1 MADNR
6 NFAALDWL
14 IHEIGETLKEARQ
27 ALEAYVENP
36 KDSVRIRFCLTHIH
50 QVHGSLQ
57 MVEFFGAAMLAE
69 EMEKLT
75 QAMIQGS
82 VANAAE
88 AQEVLMRAILQFPVY
103 LDQVKA
109 TRKDNPLVVLPL
121 LNDLRAVRGESLLT
135 DTKLFVPNL
144 APAKKVVGLRS
155 AAAHDN
161 VQFQSVALKLRQ
173 MYQYAAAGYI
183 RSVNSDENLAYLQ
196 KVFNRLHK
204 LTQGT
209 ARHALWDI
217 CLALAEALEIDAL
230 EMSVAIKNLLR
241 QLDKEIK
248 VLAVHGTKALNSY
261 TNDELIKNLL
271 YYVARAGKHAPG
283 FNPNSHLQRIY
294 ETYHLDDALIEG
306 KESGDDGSNILSSP
320 DPEAMRSVVDALKT
334 ELDIIK
340 HALDVCL
347 SGGDAH
353 IILNEALPVVK
364 RISDT
369 MAVLGLGELRKQVL
383 EQGAALEMVANSDS
397 QLSHE
402 QLMSIASKVIEIEDA
417 LDSLAQQQF
426 ANVNNDAP
434 SNEADIT
441 LTRAKESVLRESR
454 NGLEHAK
461 DAIIEYIASQWD
473 RVHLQNVPETL
484 REIRGGLEIMPLPRA
499 ARILGACARYIEEQL
514 LTLEITPQWSSLDTL
529 ADAITS
535 VEYYLE
541 RLSGGSTKEENDLL
555 LTVAEESVATLG
567 YAVAKVSR
575 AEAAA
580 DINAVRL
587 SLPDADIRTTHA
599 AAEADEASLTAA
611 YESALEPETTDEELV
626 QDSFP
631 VAEERAPESDPAL
644 QEPSAQKPVTEY
656 EPPNLLSSNVPSIG
670 NHYPSP
676 ATRIS
681 VSPAMLGAVGV
692 SLTASGRPIVETLA
706 PVADL
711 AIDEDILSTS
721 KTSDADDIAL
731 ENIVVEDVVAEDIAV
746 AETVPAQIEASE
758 ILAEIEQQ
766 DIPVAEVAEEILAG
780 EEVSAEVEEI
790 TAAPVAAADDID
802 EDDDNYIDDE
812 IIEIFVEE
820 AAEVLEAI
828 AEYFPRWAK
837 NFDDDNAL
845 TEFRRA
851 FHTLKGSGRMV
862 GANDVGELAWS
873 IENMLNRVLDK
884 TITPGEPHV
893 AIIEKVRHLFP
904 DMVEAFSNKQAN
916 PHLALSVHYRG
927 LAESLAKGIVP
938 DELSGG
944 AAQAASLDDESDAET
959 ISLDSAFQAETDSDL
974 ESETESDIELET
986 DAEDEE
992 LVLEIDESEHVDDD
1006 EILSLDADD
1015 DVSIA
1020 LEQALETEAQA
1031 EEIELELVDEDVGA
1045 DSIAES
1051 AEHLAASFD
1060 YSAPAE
1066 YLTDEAADDSDAQLW
1081 DIFGA
1086 EALTHLQ
1093 TLQEFISHMEAE
1105 APVYEPPSDSVQRAL
1120 HTLKGSAH
1128 MAEIT
1133 PIAELAAPLEKF
1145 VKELRSYHV
1154 VINDDI
1160 LQLLRDAVSY
1170 TQTGLNQI
1178 EHNEPVEIPRLQQFT
1193 ARVNELR
1200 EIHVAP
1206 LVRQQELDENGKRA
1220 VDPELLS
1227 IFMAEEMNLL
1237 LDADKIIAQWHSAP
1251 TDTRVLKPVLDELRN
1266 LNRGA
1271 HHAYLPL
1278 MANLGEKIEQVYS
1291 DIIAQRLACSDAL
1304 CRDLN
1309 SAHIALLDM
1318 VDSIAAGQN
1327 LMTAPDSIVQA
1338 LDDLIAEAQR
1348 EPAPALEAE
1357 SLSANDDSGD
1367 EAIDIETQ
1375 IFEQLATGEFEAVPA
1390 LEEQVEQDTLAAVPL
1405 IEEVEYAELVA
1416 DEPLDF
1422 AEDDAIV
1429 LGDELLLD
1437 AESEENL
1444 TVDLGELDP
1453 EFAALELDESGDGDA
1468 EEITLSVDHAL
1479 DLGDELLLD
1488 HDEVAEVDEIPV
1500 LSVVETL
1507 DDELVLEDFDVDLT
1521 ELAAEDAEE
1530 ITLDLPED
1538 DEVTASD
1545 TSELEALDAFELV
1558 DEVESEVGDT
1568 EAELILDEETD
1579 IDEQDL
1585 VANEVAAADLI
1596 TEELLTEGQIIED
1609 LVIED
1614 LIIEDL
1620 VIADDA
1626 EQDIELP
1633 EGFDSEAYELAALE
1647 GDAQENADQALDIF
1661 DASEYESIAEH
1672 ADDIED
1678 LVLIDDS
1685 DDLELTEAFDVQSE
1699 EDIAETLVLED
1710 EPESYELLADEEVDA
1725 DDQELTLEA
1734 EIAPVAQVNIPSVI
1748 APVAV
1753 KPAPQPAPAQR
1764 VFNAVDDEDYD
1775 PEIVEIFLEEAHELL
1790 EEMERALHD
1799 WQEDWNNTDCVE
1811 ELKRCLHTFKGGA
1824 RLAGLSNLGDLSH
1837 DFETVLIEMDTD
1849 AELDQNF
1856 FKQLNNYQDQLHS
1869 GVDQV
1874 RAGMNSEAE
1883 EAEAVQDVAPV
1894 SEVDDLDVVE
1904 SADQEIEQEFAPQV
1918 EFHKPSLVV
1927 DNDRLPPSD
1936 PTKKPNVLTFAPKP
1950 KPPSAPLPKIPGAEF
1965 GGSRQSGTGPAQVQH
1980 LAARRAGPQE
1990 VVKVSAELLEEL
2002 VNLAGETSISRSR
2015 MEQQVSDLGGSIEE
2029 MDATIHRLQEQLR
2042 RLDIETEAQVLFRQE
2057 QMMQHEQ
2064 FDPLEMD
2071 RYSQLQQLSRSLIES
2086 ASDLMDLKYTLA
2098 DKTRDTETL
2107 LLQQSRINTDLQE
2120 GLMRS
2125 RMVPFSRL
2133 VPRLRRIVRQ
2143 AATELGKE
2151 VDFELD
2157 NVEGEL
2163 DRTVLERMV
2172 APLEHMLR
2180 NAVDHGIEMP
2190 DDRAAAGKPVEGR
2203 ITLSLGREGGD
2214 VMLRLSDDGRGI
2226 NLQRVREKAIERGLM
2241 AEDAP
2246 LSDQDLMQFI
2256 LHAGFST
2263 ADKVTQISGRGV
2275 GMDVVHSEIKQL
2287 GGAMF
2292 IDSRWGEGTE
2302 FTIRLP
2308 FTVSVNRALMVQIGD
2323 DLYAIPLNT
2332 IEGIVRVSPFELE
2345 HYYQDPD
2352 ARFDYA
2358 GDNYLVRYLGAMLDS
2373 DTSPKLDGQ
2382 SLPLP
2387 VILVRSTEN
2396 TVALQVDR
2404 LLGSREIVVKTLGA
2418 QFSAV
2423 RGVSGATVTGDGSV
2437 VVILDL
2443 HALIREQLAL
2453 GLSHAMLLDPTHVGI
2468 QTEDDQAEKTV
2479 MVVDDS
2485 VTVRKVTSRFLER
2498 EGFRVITAKDGVE
2511 ALQLLQD
2518 HIPDVML
2525 LDIEMPRMDGF
2536 EVAKNI
2542 RTSSRL
2548 RDIPIIMITSRT
2560 GEKHR
2565 DHAFELGVNKYMG
2578 KPYQEDLLLSN
2589 IKELIK

>member
-75 QAMIQGS
+75 QAMIQGA
-82 VANAAE
+82 VANPAE

-144 APAKKVVGLRS
+144 APAKKVSGTRS
-155 AAAHDN
+155 AASHDN
-161 VQFQSVALKLRQ
+161 VQFQSMALKLRQ

-204 LTQGT
+204 LTLGT

-248 VLAVHGTKALNSY
+248 ILAVHGTKALNSY

-283 FNPNSHLQRIY
+283 FNPNSHLQRVY
-294 ETYHLDDALIEG
+294 ETYHLDEALIEG
-306 KESGDDGSNILSSP
+306 KESGEDSSNILSSP
-320 DPEAMRSVVDALKT
+320 DPEAMRSVVEALKT

-347 SGGDAH
+347 SGGDAQSV
-353 IILNEALPVVK
+353 LNEALPVVK

-369 MAVLGLGELRKQVL
+369 MAVLGLGDLRKQVL

-397 QLSHE
+397 LLSHE
-402 QLMSIASKVIEIEDA
+402 QLMSIASKVIEIEDS
-417 LDSLAQQQF
+417 LDGLAQQQF

-473 RVHLQNVPETL
+473 RVHLQNVPDTL

-514 LTLEITPQWSSLDTL
+514 LTQEITPQWSSLDTL

-567 YAVAKVSR
+567 YAVAKTSR
-575 AEAAA
+575 ADVTTA
-580 DINAVRL
+580 DINAARS
-587 SLPDADIRTTHA
+587 SLPDSPIHTTQEAAD
-599 AAEADEASLTAA
+599 ADEASLAAA
-611 YESALEPETTDEELV
+611 YESALQAESNDESVAHDVDVIGEEILAAEPAET
-626 QDSFP
+626 SS
-631 VAEERAPESDPAL
+631 AEAL
-644 QEPSAQKPVTEY
+644 STEPSSVAQY
-656 EPPNLLSSNVPSIG
+656 EPPSLLKSNAPSIG

-676 ATRIS
+676 ETRIS
-681 VSPAMLGAVGV
+681 VSPAMLGSVGV
-692 SLTASGRPIVETLA
+692 SLNSSGRPVKEN
-706 PVADL
+706 
-711 AIDEDILSTS
+711 LSP
-721 KTSDADDIAL
+721 AL
-731 ENIVVEDVVAEDIAV
+731 EAPTVHVEVLQELDASVAEDVVVDAPV
-746 AETVPAQIEASE
+746 AETVPAQIETSE
-758 ILAEIEQQ
+758 ILAEIEQAEHEESQ
-766 DIPVAEVAEEILAG
+766 DEILQVADVIDIA
-780 EEVSAEVEEI
+780 ETPEVEEVVVPQAI
-790 TAAPVAAADDID
+790 APDVLD

-820 AAEVLEAI
+820 AGEVIAAI

-837 NFDDDNAL
+837 NFEDENSL

-884 TITPGEPHV
+884 TIEPGQPHV
-893 AIIEKVRHLFP
+893 AIIEKVRELLP
-904 DMVEAFSNKQAN
+904 SMVEAFSQKLVN
-916 PHLALSVHYRG
+916 PHPALSAHYRG
-927 LAESLAKGIVP
+927 LAESLAKGVVP
-938 DELSGG
+938 DEL
-944 AAQAASLDDESDAET
+944 AASDNYSAVEDIVTEESASDLVTDIDDAEE
-959 ISLDSAFQAETDSDL
+959 INDEEVVL
-974 ESETESDIELET
+974 EDTSIELEQV
-986 DAEDEE
+986 AADEA
-992 LVLEIDESEHVDDD
+992 ID
-1006 EILSLDADD
+1006 
-1015 DVSIA
+1015 
-1020 LEQALETEAQA
+1020 
-1031 EEIELELVDEDVGA
+1031 IEVNIVDEDLA
-1045 DSIAES
+1045 DEYAIAES
-1051 AEHLAASFD
+1051 AEPQTAITKSHYEYSAPED
-1060 YSAPAE
+1060 YSAE
-1066 YLTDEAADDSDAQLW
+1066 EAADDSDAQLW

-1093 TLQEFISHMEAE
+1093 TLQEFIAHMEAE

-1170 TQTGLNQI
+1170 TQTGLTQI
-1178 EHNEPVEIPRLQQFT
+1178 ERGEAVEIPRLHQFT
-1193 ARVNELR
+1193 ARVAELR

-1251 TDTRVLKPVLDELRN
+1251 AETAVLKPVLEELRN

-1278 MANLGEKIEQVYS
+1278 MANLGEKLEQVYTK
-1291 DIIAQRLACSDAL
+1291 IIAQRLACSDSL

-1318 VDSIAAGQN
+1318 VDAIAAGQN
-1327 LMTAPDSIVQA
+1327 LVSAPESILQA
-1338 LDDLIAEAQR
+1338 LNDLIEQDDLVNQEDLTAEAQSDKTP
-1348 EPAPALEAE
+1348 ETEAVDA
-1357 SLSANDDSGD
+1357 ANYD
-1367 EAIDIETQ
+1367 DIETQ
-1375 IFEQLATGEFEAVPA
+1375 IFEQLATTEFEAVA
-1390 LEEQVEQDTLAAVPL
+1390 TIDEQVEQDAQASAPL
-1405 IEEVEYAELVA
+1405 IEEVDYEDLVLDTPESTPELT
-1416 DEPLDF
+1416 
-1422 AEDDAIV
+1422 EDDSV
-1429 LGDELLLD
+1429 VVTDEAQTD
-1437 AESEENL
+1437 TPVVEAD
-1444 TVDLGELDP
+1444 TTDLGELNP
-1453 EFAALELDESGDGDA
+1453 EFAALELDDFNEVDA
-1468 EEITLSVDHAL
+1468 EEITVSVDHVV
-1479 DLGDELLLD
+1479 DLGEEILIDED
-1488 HDEVAEVDEIPV
+1488 VDVDTDAIPM
-1500 LSVVETL
+1500 LSVVEPLT
-1507 DDELVLEDFDVDLT
+1507 DDVAVEEFSVDL
-1521 ELAAEDAEE
+1521 ADIDIDDAEE
-1530 ITLDLPED
+1530 ITLDLPDED
-1538 DEVTASD
+1538 EDADGSD
-1545 TSELEALDAFELV
+1545 VETLEAFALVEEVDDELV
-1558 DEVESEVGDT
+1558 DIEDNLSIEDELEDIVLDVAAETDAVYDIVEQENVDVESSD
-1568 EAELILDEETD
+1568 D
-1579 IDEQDL
+1579 IDGL
-1585 VANEVAAADLI
+1585 VINEN
-1596 TEELLTEGQIIED
+1596 IED
-1609 LVIED
+1609 
-1614 LIIEDL
+1614 
-1620 VIADDA
+1620 
-1626 EQDIELP
+1626 
-1633 EGFDSEAYELAALE
+1633 SE
-1647 GDAQENADQALDIF
+1647 
-1661 DASEYESIAEH
+1661 
-1672 ADDIED
+1672 
-1678 LVLIDDS
+1678 S
-1685 DDLELTEAFDVQSE
+1685 DEIVT
-1699 EDIAETLVLED
+1699 
-1710 EPESYELLADEEVDA
+1710 PVDA
-1725 DDQELTLEA
+1725 DSDV
-1734 EIAPVAQVNIPSVI
+1734 EIAEVI
-1748 APVAV
+1748 ALDSESDVNEIVADEV
-1753 KPAPQPAPAQR
+1753 DEDEVVEVQVVPTPQAVVPKPIQQAAAPQRA
-1764 VFNAVDDEDYD
+1764 FNAVDDEDYD
-1775 PEIVEIFLEEAHELL
+1775 PEIVEIFVEEALELL
-1790 EEMERALHD
+1790 EDMERALHE

-1824 RLAGLSNLGDLSH
+1824 RLAGLSDLGDLSH
-1837 DFETVLIEMDTD
+1837 NFETMLIEMDAD

-1869 GVDQV
+1869 GVDAV
-1874 RAGMNSEAE
+1874 RNGLSSDAQDSADDEDSEASAADYS
-1883 EAEAVQDVAPV
+1883 AEIPTLE
-1894 SEVDDLDVVE
+1894 SVDDE
-1904 SADQEIEQEFAPQV
+1904 SDEYAAPAV
-1918 EFHKPSLVV
+1918 EFNKPSLVV
-1927 DNDRLPPSD
+1927 DNDRVLDSSNLRGPNQ
-1936 PTKKPNVLTFAPKP
+1936 KPNVLTFAPKP
-1950 KPPSAPLPKIPGAEF
+1950 KPASAPLPKIPGAEF

-1980 LAARRAGPQE
+1980 LATRRAGPQE

-2057 QMMQHEQ
+2057 QMAQHEQ

-2190 DDRAAAGKPVEGR
+2190 EARTAAGKPVNGR
-2203 ITLSLGREGGD
+2203 IVLSLGREGGD
-2214 VMLRLSDDGRGI
+2214 VMLRLADDGRGI

-2241 AEDAP
+2241 AADAP

-2358 GDNYLVRYLGAMLDS
+2358 GDNYLVRYLGTMLDS
-2373 DTSPKLDGQ
+2373 DATPKLDGQ

-2404 LLGSREIVVKTLGA
+2404 LLGSREIVVKTLGV
-2418 QFSAV
+2418 QFSSV

-2453 GLSHAMLLDPTHVGI
+2453 GLGHAILLDPSVVSTTPAV
-2468 QTEDDQAEKTV
+2468 EEVEKTI

-2485 VTVRKVTSRFLER
+2485 VTVRKVTGRFLER

-2565 DHAFELGVNKYMG
+2565 EHAFELGVNKYMG

>member
-36 KDSVRIRFCLTHIH
+36 KDTVRIRFCLTHIH

-75 QAMIQGS
+75 QAMIQGA
-82 VANAAE
+82 VANPAE

-121 LNDLRAVRGESLLT
+121 LNDLRTVRGESLLT

-144 APAKKVVGLRS
+144 APAKKVTGARS

-161 VQFQSVALKLRQ
+161 VQFQSMALKLRQ

-248 VLAVHGTKALNSY
+248 ILAVHGTKALNSY

-271 YYVARAGKHAPG
+271 YYVARAGKHVPG
-283 FNPNSHLQRIY
+283 FTPNSHLQRVY
-294 ETYHLDDALIEG
+294 ETYRLNDALIEG
-306 KESGDDGSNILSSP
+306 KESGDESSNILSSP
-320 DPEAMRSVVDALKT
+320 DPEAMRSVVEALKT

-347 SGGDAH
+347 SGGDPQTV
-353 IILNEALPVVK
+353 LNEALPVVK

-369 MAVLGLGELRKQVL
+369 MAVLGLGDLRKQVL
-383 EQGAALEMVANSDS
+383 EQGAALELVANSDS
-397 QLSHE
+397 HLSQE

-473 RVHLQNVPETL
+473 RVHLQNVPDTL

-514 LTLEITPQWSSLDTL
+514 LTQEITPQWSSLDTL

-567 YAVAKVSR
+567 YAVAKISR
-575 AEAAA
+575 ADSAIDVQAARM
-580 DINAVRL
+580 RL
-587 SLPDADIRTTHA
+587 PEPEIHTTHE
-599 AAEADEASLTAA
+599 AAEADEASLAAA
-611 YESALEPETTDEELV
+611 YESALQAEVEIDATDSNELTDATA
-626 QDSFP
+626 QQLEDIYSSNE
-631 VAEERAPESDPAL
+631 VATADAVSESAP
-644 QEPSAQKPVTEY
+644 QEVTEL
-656 EPPNLLSSNVPSIG
+656 EPPSLFKNNAPSIG

-676 ATRIS
+676 STRIS
-681 VSPAMLGAVGV
+681 PAIMGGSIGVTLNSSPIDN
-692 SLTASGRPIVETLA
+692 ASKKSA
-706 PVADL
+706 A
-711 AIDEDILSTS
+711 
-721 KTSDADDIAL
+721 SDVISA
-731 ENIVVEDVVAEDIAV
+731 VEDAGKDIEETIVSEAVVAEEQAALLDEYSHYDEDVAPPIVSDVETIA
-746 AETVPAQIEASE
+746 ENP
-758 ILAEIEQQ
+758 AEIK
-766 DIPVAEVAEEILAG
+766 P
-780 EEVSAEVEEI
+780 
-790 TAAPVAAADDID
+790 AAHVDD
-802 EDDDNYIDDE
+802 DDDNYIDEE

-820 AAEVLEAI
+820 AGEVLQSI
-828 AEYFPRWAK
+828 GEYFPRWA
-837 NFDDDNAL
+837 NDFEDENSL

-862 GANDVGELAWS
+862 GANDLGELAWS
-873 IENMLNRVLDK
+873 IENMLNRVLDNS
-884 TITPGEPHV
+884 IEPGQPHV
-893 AIIEKVRHLFP
+893 AIIEKARAILP
-904 DMVEAFSNKQAN
+904 DMVAAFSKKLPT
-916 PHLALSVHYRG
+916 PHLELSIHYRG
-927 LAESLAKGIVP
+927 LAESLAKGVVP
-938 DELSGG
+938 DELSLSENSVV
-944 AAQAASLDDESDAET
+944 AQAKEFVTDIEDEAIQTADDEYINEDDIPSLDVV
-959 ISLDSAFQAETDSDL
+959 
-974 ESETESDIELET
+974 
-986 DAEDEE
+986 DEE
-992 LVLEIDESEHVDDD
+992 SF
-1006 EILSLDADD
+1006 
-1015 DVSIA
+1015 
-1020 LEQALETEAQA
+1020 
-1031 EEIELELVDEDVGA
+1031 
-1045 DSIAES
+1045 IAES
-1051 AEHLAASFD
+1051 VDHENDEPQELIAEAVEVKESE
-1060 YSAPAE
+1060 S
-1066 YLTDEAADDSDAQLW
+1066 DSDISVETEQLESSDANSYASDESAEDSEAQLW

-1093 TLQEFISHMEAE
+1093 TLKDFIAHMEAE
-1105 APVYEPPSDSVQRAL
+1105 APVYEPPSDNIQRAL

-1133 PIAELAAPLEKF
+1133 PIAELAAPLEKL

-1154 VINDDI
+1154 VINEDI

-1170 TQTGLNQI
+1170 TQTGLSQI
-1178 EHNEPVEIPRLQQFT
+1178 ERGEPVEIPRLHQFT
-1193 ARVNELR
+1193 ARVHELR

-1206 LVRQQELDENGKRA
+1206 LVRQQELDENGKRP

-1237 LDADKIIAQWHSAP
+1237 LNADKIIEQWQAAP
-1251 TDTRVLKPVLDELRN
+1251 DNLAVLRPVLDELRN

-1278 MANLGEKIEQVYS
+1278 MANLGEKLEQVYTH
-1291 DIIAQRLACSDAL
+1291 IIAKRLVFSDSL

-1309 SAHIALLDM
+1309 SAHLALLDM
-1318 VDSIAAGQN
+1318 VDAIAAGQN
-1327 LMTAPDSIVQA
+1327 LANAPESILDA
-1338 LDDLIAEAQR
+1338 LDDLIAAANAKPEVDIEAQIFN
-1348 EPAPALEAE
+1348 ELETADFEATAKLESHAEENSHE
-1357 SLSANDDSGD
+1357 SL
-1367 EAIDIETQ
+1367 
-1375 IFEQLATGEFEAVPA
+1375 
-1390 LEEQVEQDTLAAVPL
+1390 PL
-1405 IEEVEYAELVA
+1405 IEGVDYEETEA
-1416 DEPLDF
+1416 PLL
-1422 AEDDAIV
+1422 AEDDLV
-1429 LGDELLLD
+1429 LD
-1437 AESEENL
+1437 ADI
-1444 TVDLGELDP
+1444 DLDLDV
-1453 EFAALELDESGDGDA
+1453 AQ
-1468 EEITLSVDHAL
+1468 EEITLSADDSL
-1479 DLGDELLLD
+1479 DLGDELTLD
-1488 HDEVAEVDEIPV
+1488 IDDEDIPV
-1500 LSVVETL
+1500 LSVVETA
-1507 DDELVLEDFDVDLT
+1507 DDDLVEIESSDEDG
-1521 ELAAEDAEE
+1521 EE
-1530 ITLDLPED
+1530 ITLELPDED
-1538 DEVTASD
+1538 ADFDAADEEFNNEILSLDASD
-1545 TSELEALDAFELV
+1545 ILEDEIEDEALIEDAIEESLENETAEVVEASAGEPIADLEEELHETAVEELSSYDIAFELV
-1558 DEVESEVGDT
+1558 DDTAENFEETTSLT
-1568 EAELILDEETD
+1568 EAEIVEEA
-1579 IDEQDL
+1579 IGFK
-1585 VANEVAAADLI
+1585 VAPEYDNE
-1596 TEELLTEGQIIED
+1596 IIED
-1609 LVIED
+1609 EDFENIED
-1614 LIIEDL
+1614 EID
-1620 VIADDA
+1620 
-1626 EQDIELP
+1626 
-1633 EGFDSEAYELAALE
+1633 FDFNGE
-1647 GDAQENADQALDIF
+1647 ENSA
-1661 DASEYESIAEH
+1661 
-1672 ADDIED
+1672 DIED
-1678 LVLIDDS
+1678 ELI
-1685 DDLELTEAFDVQSE
+1685 SE
-1699 EDIAETLVLED
+1699 ELADDDNSIELED
-1710 EPESYELLADEEVDA
+1710 DTDTINSYEQDEELISA
-1725 DDQELTLEA
+1725 
-1734 EIAPVAQVNIPSVI
+1734 PSV
-1748 APVAV
+1748 
-1753 KPAPQPAPAQR
+1753 APQPQAIISQPVQQKIQQPVRQTEPQR
-1764 VFNAVDDEDYD
+1764 PTFNAMDDEDYD
-1775 PEIVEIFLEEAHELL
+1775 PEIVEIFIEEALELL
-1790 EEMERALHD
+1790 EDMERALHE
-1799 WQEDWNNTDCVE
+1799 WQEDWTNTDSVE

-1824 RLAGLSNLGDLSH
+1824 RLAGLSDLGDLSH
-1837 DFETVLIEMDTD
+1837 DYETMLIEMDAD

-1856 FKQLNNYQDQLHS
+1856 FKQLNTYQDQLHS

-1874 RAGMNSEAE
+1874 RSGMGSESQV
-1883 EAEAVQDVAPV
+1883 AEAPAQELEPVENDVEQTFEPESVAPIN
-1894 SEVDDLDVVE
+1894 EYE
-1904 SADQEIEQEFAPQV
+1904 PAPGF
-1918 EFHKPSLVV
+1918 EYNRPSLVV
-1927 DNDRLPPSD
+1927 DNDRPAAHQ
-1936 PTKKPNVLTFAPKP
+1936 KPNVLTFAPKP
-1950 KPPSAPLPKIPGAEF
+1950 KPPAAPLPKIPGAEF
-1965 GGSRQSGTGPAQVQH
+1965 GGSRQGNAGPAQVQH

-2002 VNLAGETSISRSR
+2002 VNLAGETSISRGR

-2180 NAVDHGIEMP
+2180 NAVDHGIELP
-2190 DDRAAAGKPVEGR
+2190 ADRTAAGKPAEGR
-2203 ITLSLGREGGD
+2203 IVLSLGREGGD
-2214 VMLRLSDDGRGI
+2214 VMLRLADDGRGI

-2241 AEDAP
+2241 AADAP

-2292 IDSRWGEGTE
+2292 IDSRWGEGTQ

-2373 DTSPKLDGQ
+2373 DATPKLDGQ

-2418 QFSAV
+2418 QFSSV

-2453 GLSHAMLLDPTHVGI
+2453 GLNRAILLDPAQLHMGL
-2468 QTEDDQAEKTV
+2468 EEDQAEKTI

-2485 VTVRKVTSRFLER
+2485 VTVRKVTGRFLER

-2518 HIPDVML
+2518 HVPDVML

-2565 DHAFELGVNKYMG
+2565 EHAFELGVNKYMG

-2589 IKELIK
+2589 IKELIKSKS

>member
-36 KDSVRIRFCLTHIH
+36 KDAVRIRFCLTHIH

-75 QAMIQGS
+75 QAMIHGS

-144 APAKKVVGLRS
+144 APAKKVSGTRS

-161 VQFQSVALKLRQ
+161 VQFQAMALKLRQ

-248 VLAVHGTKALNSY
+248 ILAVHGTKALNSY

-283 FNPNSHLQRIY
+283 FTPNSHLQRIY
-294 ETYHLDDALIEG
+294 ENYHLDEALIEG
-306 KESGDDGSNILSSP
+306 RESGDDSSSMLSTP
-320 DPEAMRSVVDALKT
+320 DPEAMRSVVEALKT

-347 SGGDAH
+347 SGGDSQAV
-353 IILNEALPVVK
+353 LNEALPVVK
-364 RISDT
+364 RIADT

-383 EQGAALEMVANSDS
+383 EQGAALEMVANSGSNLS
-397 QLSHE
+397 QD

-417 LDSLAQQQF
+417 LDGLAQQQT

-434 SNEADIT
+434 SSEADIT

-514 LTLEITPQWSSLDTL
+514 LTQEITPQWSSLDTL

-555 LTVAEESVATLG
+555 LTVAEESVAALG

-575 AEAAA
+575 TDITPADVNAA
-580 DINAVRL
+580 R
-587 SLPDADIRTTHA
+587 STLPDVGIHTTQE
-599 AAEADEASLTAA
+599 AAEADEASLAAA
-611 YESALEPETTDEELV
+611 YAALTSETITDGELPVESESEHE
-626 QDSFP
+626 QD
-631 VAEERAPESDPAL
+631 
-644 QEPSAQKPVTEY
+644 AQH
-656 EPPNLLSSNVPSIG
+656 EPPSLLRSNAPSIG

-676 ATRIS
+676 ATTIS
-681 VSPAMLGAVGV
+681 VS
-692 SLTASGRPIVETLA
+692 SGFIGHVDIAFNSATKATPLVETHAYA
-706 PVADL
+706 PDLNSVLDVDASSDNDITLPDDVQIFAAETSVPTVATVEVPEAVVAD
-711 AIDEDILSTS
+711 
-721 KTSDADDIAL
+721 
-731 ENIVVEDVVAEDIAV
+731 N
-746 AETVPAQIEASE
+746 
-758 ILAEIEQQ
+758 
-766 DIPVAEVAEEILAG
+766 
-780 EEVSAEVEEI
+780 
-790 TAAPVAAADDID
+790 
-802 EDDDNYIDDE
+802 EDDEENYIDDE

-820 AAEVLEAI
+820 AGEVLETI
-828 AEYFPRWAK
+828 AQYFPRWAK
-837 NFDDDNAL
+837 NFDDENSL

-862 GANDVGELAWS
+862 GANEIGELAWS
-873 IENMLNRVLDK
+873 IENMLNRVIDD
-884 TITPGEPHV
+884 TIKAGDPHI
-893 AIIEKVRHLFP
+893 AIIEKVRTILP
-904 DMVEAFSNKQAN
+904 SMVAAFSQKLPN
-916 PHLALSVHYRG
+916 PNPELSEYYRT
-927 LAESLAKGIVP
+927 LAESLTKGVVP
-938 DELSGG
+938 DQLAAGAVNIAADVIQDVAEGGSHDIASIDEQEEIHYDEILALDADEDSG
-944 AAQAASLDDESDAET
+944 
-959 ISLDSAFQAETDSDL
+959 
-974 ESETESDIELET
+974 SEEVEPTIELEPVSSAPLI
-986 DAEDEE
+986 DAASTADNENSSSAVALHEAEVSND
-992 LVLEIDESEHVDDD
+992 
-1006 EILSLDADD
+1006 LSLD
-1015 DVSIA
+1015 
-1020 LEQALETEAQA
+1020 L
-1031 EEIELELVDEDVGA
+1031 DEVV
-1045 DSIAES
+1045 
-1051 AEHLAASFD
+1051 
-1060 YSAPAE
+1060 
-1066 YLTDEAADDSDAQLW
+1066 DDSDAQLW

-1093 TLQEFISHMEAE
+1093 TLQEFIAHMEAE
-1105 APVYEPPSDSVQRAL
+1105 APCYETPSDNVQRAL

-1170 TQTGLNQI
+1170 TETGLVQI
-1178 EHNEPVEIPRLQQFT
+1178 ERGEIVEISRLHQFT
-1193 ARVNELR
+1193 ARVHELR
-1200 EIHVAP
+1200 EMHVAP
-1206 LVRQQELDENGKRA
+1206 LARQQELDENGKRP

-1237 LDADKIIAQWHSAP
+1237 LDADKIIAQWQSAP
-1251 TDTRVLKPVLDELRN
+1251 LDVALLQPVLGELRN

-1271 HHAYLPL
+1271 HHAYLPV
-1278 MANLGEKIEQVYS
+1278 MANLGEKLEQVYCA
-1291 DIIAQRLACSDAL
+1291 IIAQHLACSDSL
-1304 CRDLN
+1304 CRDIN

-1318 VDSIAAGQN
+1318 VDAIAAGQN
-1327 LMTAPDSIVQA
+1327 LMNAPESILQA
-1338 LDDLIAEAQR
+1338 LNDLIAEAQVYSAADIT
-1348 EPAPALEAE
+1348 PPININAPKDA
-1357 SLSANDDSGD
+1357 D
-1367 EAIDIETQ
+1367 EAIDTSIV
-1375 IFEQLATGEFEAVPA
+1375 EQLATAEFEPHAELDEH
-1390 LEEQVEQDTLAAVPL
+1390 LELNSLTAEPL
-1405 IEEVEYAELVA
+1405 IEEVNYEEIVVHEQTSMLELAEEDAMQAADSALADTLLVERIAA
-1416 DEPLDF
+1416 DV
-1422 AEDDAIV
+1422 AEEGH
-1429 LGDELLLD
+1429 LY
-1437 AESEENL
+1437 
-1444 TVDLGELDP
+1444 T
-1453 EFAALELDESGDGDA
+1453 ALELDESSEADGEEIIVSEHNLVELGDELTLDTDIEIIPSLPVSELLEDETHKAFALDIDDA
-1468 EEITLSVDHAL
+1468 EEITLALPDDTESFDMSEPIKLDDVVELKETALFEDAFEIENAVELEEDVEFTADESAVEVSVDEPLEHSHADIVEANDSIVDDFL
-1479 DLGDELLLD
+1479 VDDVSDEPADAELEFERELAD
-1488 HDEVAEVDEIPV
+1488 IEEVDEV
-1500 LSVVETL
+1500 
-1507 DDELVLEDFDVDLT
+1507 DEEEF
-1521 ELAAEDAEE
+1521 AAESAVDMVFAEE
-1530 ITLDLPED
+1530 QL
-1538 DEVTASD
+1538 
-1545 TSELEALDAFELV
+1545 F
-1558 DEVESEVGDT
+1558 
-1568 EAELILDEETD
+1568 
-1579 IDEQDL
+1579 
-1585 VANEVAAADLI
+1585 VA
-1596 TEELLTEGQIIED
+1596 
-1609 LVIED
+1609 
-1614 LIIEDL
+1614 
-1620 VIADDA
+1620 
-1626 EQDIELP
+1626 P
-1633 EGFDSEAYELAALE
+1633 
-1647 GDAQENADQALDIF
+1647 
-1661 DASEYESIAEH
+1661 
-1672 ADDIED
+1672 
-1678 LVLIDDS
+1678 
-1685 DDLELTEAFDVQSE
+1685 
-1699 EDIAETLVLED
+1699 
-1710 EPESYELLADEEVDA
+1710 
-1725 DDQELTLEA
+1725 
-1734 EIAPVAQVNIPSVI
+1734 
-1748 APVAV
+1748 
-1753 KPAPQPAPAQR
+1753 PAPQAVIQKSAPVFQPPAAPKR
-1764 VFNAVDDEDYD
+1764 PVFNAEDDEDYD
-1775 PEIVEIFLEEAHELL
+1775 PEIIEIFVEEANELL
-1790 EEMERALHD
+1790 EDMERALHD

-1824 RLAGLSNLGDLSH
+1824 RLAGLTELGDLSH
-1837 DFETVLIEMDTD
+1837 NYETMLIEMDTD

-1856 FKQLNNYQDQLHS
+1856 FKQLNSFQDQLHRDV
-1869 GVDQV
+1869 GL
-1874 RAGMNSEAE
+1874 
-1883 EAEAVQDVAPV
+1883 VQAKLNGEM
-1894 SEVDDLDVVE
+1894 SA
-1904 SADQEIEQEFAPQV
+1904 ADQPEEEVEEPANEFEYLVADVPVIEADDSAIDEQASAASV
-1918 EFHKPSLVV
+1918 EYSKPSLVV
-1927 DNDRLPPSD
+1927 DNDRPAGSAGQ
-1936 PTKKPNVLTFAPKP
+1936 KPNVLTFAPKP
-1950 KPPSAPLPKIPGAEF
+1950 KPPAAPLPKIPGAEF
-1965 GGSRQSGTGPAQVQH
+1965 GGTRHGTSGPSQVQH

-2002 VNLAGETSISRSR
+2002 VNLAGETSISRGR

-2190 DDRAAAGKPVEGR
+2190 DDRAAASKPATGR
-2203 ITLSLGREGGD
+2203 IILSLGREGGD
-2214 VMLRLSDDGRGI
+2214 VILRLADDGRGI

-2345 HYYQDPD
+2345 HYYQDLD

-2358 GDNYLVRYLGAMLDS
+2358 GDNYLVRYLGTMLDS
-2373 DTSPKLDGQ
+2373 DATPKLDGQ

-2418 QFSAV
+2418 QFGSV

-2453 GLSHAMLLDPTHVGI
+2453 GLSHAILLDPTQVGALKE
-2468 QTEDDQAEKTV
+2468 EDLVEKTV

-2485 VTVRKVTSRFLER
+2485 VTVRKVTGRFLER

-2578 KPYQEDLLLSN
+2578 KPYQEDLLLAN
-2589 IKELIK
+2589 IQELIKKR

>member
-36 KDSVRIRFCLTHIH
+36 KDVVRIRFCLTHIH

-75 QAMIQGS
+75 QAMIQGA
-82 VANAAE
+82 VVNPAE
-88 AQEVLMRAILQFPVY
+88 AQEVLMRSILQFPVY

-144 APAKKVVGLRS
+144 APAKKVTGTRS
-155 AAAHDN
+155 AAAQDN
-161 VQFQSVALKLRQ
+161 VQFQAMALKLRQ

-183 RSVNSDENLAYLQ
+183 RNVNSDENLAYLQ
-196 KVFNRLHK
+196 KVFSRLHK

-209 ARHALWDI
+209 ARNALWDI
-217 CLALAEALEIDAL
+217 CLALAEALEMDAL
-230 EMSVAIKNLLR
+230 EISVAIKNLLR

-248 VLAVHGTKALNSY
+248 ILAVHGTKALNSY

-283 FNPNSHLQRIY
+283 FNPNSHLQRVY
-294 ETYHLDDALIEG
+294 QTYHLDDALIEG
-306 KESGDDGSNILSSP
+306 KESGEDATSILSSP
-320 DPEAMRSVVDALKT
+320 DPDAMRSVVDALKT
-334 ELDIIK
+334 ELDVIK
-340 HALDVCL
+340 NALDLCL
-347 SGGDAH
+347 AGGDTQST
-353 IILNEALPVVK
+353 LNDALPVVK
-364 RISDT
+364 RIGDT
-369 MAVLGLGELRKQVL
+369 MAVLGLGDLRKQIL
-383 EQGAALEMVANSDS
+383 EQGAALEMVANSGS
-397 QLSHE
+397 QLSQD
-402 QLMSIASKVIEIEDA
+402 QLMSIAGKVIEVEDA
-417 LDSLAQQQF
+417 LDNLAQQQSTGSEDTP
-426 ANVNNDAP
+426 A
-434 SNEADIT
+434 SEADIT
-441 LTRAKESVLRESR
+441 LSRAKESVLREAR

-473 RVHLQNVPETL
+473 RVHLQNVPDTL

-514 LTLEITPQWSSLDTL
+514 LSQEITPQWSSLDTL

-541 RLSGGSTKEENDLL
+541 RLGGGSSEENDLL
-555 LTVAEESVATLG
+555 LTVAEESVASLG

-575 AEAAA
+575 T
-580 DINAVRL
+580 DSS
-587 SLPDADIRTTHA
+587 SLDMDTLRSILPATNIHTTPE
-599 AAEADEASLTAA
+599 AAEADEASLAAA
-611 YESALEPETTDEELV
+611 YAAIQDPTNEVATDASLVTDTLEQT
-626 QDSFP
+626 P
-631 VAEERAPESDPAL
+631 VAEDEFAQASETSSDAETAS
-644 QEPSAQKPVTEY
+644 QTIEAH
-656 EPPNLLSSNVPSIG
+656 EPPSLLKSGAPSIG
-670 NHYPSP
+670 NRYSSP
-676 ATRIS
+676 ETTIS
-681 VSPAMLGAVGV
+681 VSPSFLGKVEVA
-692 SLTASGRPIVETLA
+692 LNTASAVEINE
-706 PVADL
+706 PQEIVADL
-711 AIDEDILSTS
+711 DFVSAADASSEKAVEEPQQEWVDSS
-721 KTSDADDIAL
+721 VSAENVSDT
-731 ENIVVEDVVAEDIAV
+731 VAEDTTESIEESSETT
-746 AETVPAQIEASE
+746 AE
-758 ILAEIEQQ
+758 
-766 DIPVAEVAEEILAG
+766 D
-780 EEVSAEVEEI
+780 
-790 TAAPVAAADDID
+790 
-802 EDDDNYIDDE
+802 DDDNYIDDE

-820 AAEVLEAI
+820 AGEVLEAI

-837 NFDDDNAL
+837 NFEDENSL

-862 GANDVGELAWS
+862 GANEVGELSWS
-873 IENMLNRVLDK
+873 IENMLNRVIDK
-884 TITPGEPHV
+884 TIEAGEPHV
-893 AIIEKVRHLFP
+893 SIIEKVRAILP
-904 DMVEAFSNKQAN
+904 AMVEAFSQKLPN
-916 PHLALSVHYRG
+916 PHPQLSEHYRG

-938 DELSGG
+938 DEL
-944 AAQAASLDDESDAET
+944 ASDAQPLQ
-959 ISLDSAFQAETDSDL
+959 I
-974 ESETESDIELET
+974 ESTAT
-986 DAEDEE
+986 
-992 LVLEIDESEHVDDD
+992 VDDQPAAMA
-1006 EILSLDADD
+1006 ADF
-1015 DVSIA
+1015 A
-1020 LEQALETEAQA
+1020 APAAEFA
-1031 EEIELELVDEDVGA
+1031 EEITEAPDVAEQSLDQQFTSEPSKQQSVELATD
-1045 DSIAES
+1045 
-1051 AEHLAASFD
+1051 
-1060 YSAPAE
+1060 
-1066 YLTDEAADDSDAQLW
+1066 YLTEDGSDDQDAQLW

-1086 EALTHLQ
+1086 EAVTHLQ
-1093 TLQEFISHMEAE
+1093 TLREFITRMEEE
-1105 APVYEPPSDSVQRAL
+1105 APCYEPPSDSIQRAL

-1160 LQLLRDAVSY
+1160 LQLLRDAVTY
-1170 TQTGLNQI
+1170 TETGLGQI
-1178 EHNEPVEIPRLQQFT
+1178 EHGETVDIPRLHQFT
-1193 ARVNELR
+1193 ARVAELR

-1206 LVRQQELDENGKRA
+1206 LVRQQELDENGKRP

-1237 LDADKIIAQWHSAP
+1237 LDADKIIAQWQSAP
-1251 TDTRVLKPVLDELRN
+1251 DDVWVLQPVLDELRN

-1271 HHAYLPL
+1271 HHAYLPA
-1278 MANLGEKIEQVYS
+1278 MANLGEKLAQVYTH
-1291 DIIAQRLACSDAL
+1291 IINKQLSCSEPL
-1304 CRDLN
+1304 CRDIN

-1318 VDSIAAGQN
+1318 VDAIAAGQN
-1327 LMTAPDSIVQA
+1327 LANAPDSILLS
-1338 LDDLIAEAQR
+1338 LDDLIAEAQANSDELSYSAVESHPEEQVYPEEQAYPESEIE
-1348 EPAPALEAE
+1348 EPVH
-1357 SLSANDDSGD
+1357 
-1367 EAIDIETQ
+1367 
-1375 IFEQLATGEFEAVPA
+1375 EQLATADFNSIAS
-1390 LEEQVEQDTLAAVPL
+1390 LDEQVEVDAEPALPL
-1405 IEEVEYAELVA
+1405 IEEVEYEEPTSDDQVATLELAEDEAIDAADNALADTIVVERITADVA
-1416 DEPLDF
+1416 DDIHLDLSDTVSIDVEEVPLSDNETI
-1422 AEDDAIV
+1422 AALPSVDV
-1429 LGDELLLD
+1429 
-1437 AESEENL
+1437 SEEQQFDSL
-1444 TVDLGELDP
+1444 SVDD
-1453 EFAALELDESGDGDA
+1453 FQ
-1468 EEITLSVDHAL
+1468 EEITLELPEVSTLDVDDAVEFVADESSGEMSL
-1479 DLGDELLLD
+1479 EEPVVVEELILSEELLNHED
-1488 HDEVAEVDEIPV
+1488 YA
-1500 LSVVETL
+1500 
-1507 DDELVLEDFDVDLT
+1507 VLEDNADEDETFEYDSALDKLT
-1521 ELAAEDAEE
+1521 EEDALEE
-1530 ITLDLPED
+1530 S
-1538 DEVTASD
+1538 A
-1545 TSELEALDAFELV
+1545 
-1558 DEVESEVGDT
+1558 
-1568 EAELILDEETD
+1568 
-1579 IDEQDL
+1579 Q
-1585 VANEVAAADLI
+1585 
-1596 TEELLTEGQIIED
+1596 
-1609 LVIED
+1609 
-1614 LIIEDL
+1614 
-1620 VIADDA
+1620 ADD
-1626 EQDIELP
+1626 
-1633 EGFDSEAYELAALE
+1633 
-1647 GDAQENADQALDIF
+1647 
-1661 DASEYESIAEH
+1661 
-1672 ADDIED
+1672 
-1678 LVLIDDS
+1678 V
-1685 DDLELTEAFDVQSE
+1685 
-1699 EDIAETLVLED
+1699 
-1710 EPESYELLADEEVDA
+1710 EEV
-1725 DDQELTLEA
+1725 QL
-1734 EIAPVAQVNIPSVI
+1734 EIAAPTP
-1748 APVAV
+1748 APVSHAPAPNAA
-1753 KPAPQPAPAQR
+1753 PAPQAPRTAISS
-1764 VFNAVDDEDYD
+1764 FENDEDFD
-1775 PEIVEIFLEEAHELL
+1775 PEIIEIFVEEATELL
-1790 EEMERALHD
+1790 EDIERALHD

-1824 RLAGLSNLGDLSH
+1824 RLAGLTELGDLSH
-1837 DFETVLIEMDTD
+1837 DFETMLIEMDAD

-1856 FKQLNNYQDQLHS
+1856 FRKLNNYQDQLHS
-1869 GVDQV
+1869 GVNTVLAHLSGEMPED
-1874 RAGMNSEAE
+1874 AAE
-1883 EAEAVQDVAPV
+1883 EYVEAIVEPEDVTDHVSDEAAFEPVAEANTEAQPR
-1894 SEVDDLDVVE
+1894 
-1904 SADQEIEQEFAPQV
+1904 IEYTR
-1918 EFHKPSLVV
+1918 PSLVV
-1927 DNDRLPPSD
+1927 DNDRPLSGVGLE
-1936 PTKKPNVLTFAPKP
+1936 KPNVLTFAPKP
-1950 KPPSAPLPKIPGAEF
+1950 KPPAAPLPKIPGAEF
-1965 GGSRQSGTGPAQVQH
+1965 GGARQGVSGPAQVQH

-2002 VNLAGETSISRSR
+2002 VNLAGETSISRGR
-2015 MEQQVSDLGGSIEE
+2015 MEQQVSDLGLSIEE

-2057 QMMQHEQ
+2057 QMAQHEG

-2071 RYSQLQQLSRSLIES
+2071 RYSHLQQLSRSLIES

-2190 DDRAAAGKPVEGR
+2190 QDRIAAGKPEMGR
-2203 ITLSLGREGGD
+2203 IVLSLSREGGD
-2214 VMLRLSDDGRGI
+2214 VMLRLADDGRGI

-2241 AEDAP
+2241 AADAP

-2323 DLYAIPLNT
+2323 DLYAVPLNT

-2358 GDNYLVRYLGAMLDS
+2358 GENYLVRYLGAMLDS
-2373 DTSPKLDGQ
+2373 DSTPKLDGQ

-2418 QFSAV
+2418 QFASV

-2453 GLSHAMLLDPTHVGI
+2453 GLGHAILLDPTAVSASAPVV
-2468 QTEDDQAEKTV
+2468 EEAEKTI

-2485 VTVRKVTSRFLER
+2485 VTVRKVTGRFLER

-2548 RDIPIIMITSRT
+2548 RHIPIIMITSRT

-2565 DHAFELGVNKYMG
+2565 EHAFELGVNKYMG
-2578 KPYQEDLLLSN
+2578 KPYQEDLLLTN
-2589 IKELIK
+2589 INELIK

>member
-36 KDSVRIRFCLTHIH
+36 KDTVRIRFCLTHIH

-75 QAMIQGS
+75 QAMIQNS
-82 VANAAE
+82 VGNVAE

-144 APAKKVVGLRS
+144 APAKKVTGIRS

-161 VQFQSVALKLRQ
+161 VQFQSMALKLRQ

-196 KVFNRLHK
+196 KAFNRLHK

-271 YYVARAGKHAPG
+271 YYVARAGKHAPVLK
-283 FNPNSHLQRIY
+283 PDSHLQRVY
-294 ETYHLDDALIEG
+294 ETYNLHEALIEG
-306 KESGDDGSNILSSP
+306 KESGDDSSNILSSP
-320 DPEAMRSVVDALKT
+320 DPDAMRSVVEALKT

-340 HALDVCL
+340 HALDICL
-347 SGGDAH
+347 SGGDAQTV
-353 IILNEALPVVK
+353 LSDALPVVK

-383 EQGAALEMVANSDS
+383 EQGAALELVANSDS
-397 QLSHE
+397 QLSQE
-402 QLMSIASKVIEIEDA
+402 QLMSIASKVIEIEDS
-417 LDSLAQQQF
+417 LDGLAQQQY
-426 ANVNNDAP
+426 ANASNDSP
-434 SNEADIT
+434 SNEGDIT

-473 RVHLQNVPETL
+473 RIHLQNVPDTL

-514 LTLEITPQWSSLDTL
+514 LIKEFTPQWSSLDTL

-555 LTVAEESVATLG
+555 LTVAEESVAALG
-567 YAVAKVSR
+567 YAVAKVTR
-575 AEAAA
+575 AEATAA
-580 DINAVRL
+580 EINAARL
-587 SLPDADIRTTHA
+587 SLAEPDIHTTLQ
-599 AAEADEASLTAA
+599 AAETDEASLTAA
-611 YESALEPETTDEELV
+611 YESVLNSEAELNENHANVSETD
-626 QDSFP
+626 
-631 VAEERAPESDPAL
+631 AEKYA
-644 QEPSAQKPVTEY
+644 
-656 EPPNLLSSNVPSIG
+656 PNLLKNTAPSIG
-670 NHYPSP
+670 NLYPEP
-676 ATRIS
+676 ETHIS
-681 VSPAMLGAVGV
+681 VSSDVLGA
-692 SLTASGRPIVETLA
+692 SAIFLNTMSEALAADSAASFIKDNDAPTDVHEEENISETLVYLEQEA
-706 PVADL
+706 LLDSDSQTGFATADAESVHETSSASVASS
-711 AIDEDILSTS
+711 A
-721 KTSDADDIAL
+721 A
-731 ENIVVEDVVAEDIAV
+731 VED
-746 AETVPAQIEASE
+746 
-758 ILAEIEQQ
+758 
-766 DIPVAEVAEEILAG
+766 
-780 EEVSAEVEEI
+780 
-790 TAAPVAAADDID
+790 DD
-802 EDDDNYIDDE
+802 EDNYIDDE

-820 AAEVLEAI
+820 AGEVLEAI

-837 NFDDDNAL
+837 NFEDGESL

-873 IENMLNRVLDK
+873 IENMLNRVLDE
-884 TITPGEPHV
+884 TIKPGEPHV
-893 AIIEKVRHLFP
+893 LIIEKVRTILP
-904 DMVEAFSNKQAN
+904 DMVDAFSKKLAN
-916 PHLALSVHYRG
+916 PHPELSVHYRDLAQALAAGEIPAELASGLSSG
-927 LAESLAKGIVP
+927 LAANTADVSEENIDGIDEVVDLDQEDINDEETLASDVENYIDTQANKPSIELG
-938 DELSGG
+938 DELEEFAINAGFSVADYGY
-944 AAQAASLDDESDAET
+944 
-959 ISLDSAFQAETDSDL
+959 
-974 ESETESDIELET
+974 SETP
-986 DAEDEE
+986 AEIFAQENSAVSSSNEE
-992 LVLEIDESEHVDDD
+992 L
-1006 EILSLDADD
+1006 
-1015 DVSIA
+1015 
-1020 LEQALETEAQA
+1020 T
-1031 EEIELELVDEDVGA
+1031 
-1045 DSIAES
+1045 
-1051 AEHLAASFD
+1051 
-1060 YSAPAE
+1060 
-1066 YLTDEAADDSDAQLW
+1066 DDSDAQLR
-1081 DIFGA
+1081 DIFSA
-1086 EALTHLQ
+1086 EARTHLQ
-1093 TLQEFISHMEAE
+1093 ALEKFIAHMEAE
-1105 APVYEPPSDSVQRAL
+1105 APVYETPSDSVQRAL

-1170 TQTGLNQI
+1170 TQLGLGQI
-1178 EHNEPVEIPRLQQFT
+1178 EFGEQVEIPRLHQFT
-1193 ARVNELR
+1193 ARVHELR

-1206 LVRQQELDENGKRA
+1206 LVRQQELDEHGKRA

-1237 LDADKIIAQWHSAP
+1237 LNADAIIAQWQTAP
-1251 TDTRVLKPVLDELRN
+1251 ADVAVLKPVLEELRN

-1271 HHAYLPL
+1271 HHAYLPI
-1278 MANLGEKIEQVYS
+1278 MASLGEKLEEVYS
-1291 DIIAQRLACSDAL
+1291 HIVAERLSYSESL

-1309 SAHIALLDM
+1309 SAHVALLDM
-1318 VDSIAAGQN
+1318 VDAVAAGQN
-1327 LMTAPDSIVQA
+1327 LVSAPHSVIDA
-1338 LDDLIAEAQR
+1338 LDDLISAANANLSVGRQIVESESAET
-1348 EPAPALEAE
+1348 ETLETEIAEQLAADHFENIPELDEQVEEDSADELPLVEAIDYGDIQLEDIASINILDADVTEDTFELSEELNLDDDNIPLLSDSEIVEVE
-1357 SLSANDDSGD
+1357 SLS
-1367 EAIDIETQ
+1367 
-1375 IFEQLATGEFEAVPA
+1375 
-1390 LEEQVEQDTLAAVPL
+1390 
-1405 IEEVEYAELVA
+1405 
-1416 DEPLDF
+1416 
-1422 AEDDAIV
+1422 
-1429 LGDELLLD
+1429 DELSD
-1437 AESEENL
+1437 DDIDVIDFESAIN
-1444 TVDLGELDP
+1444 
-1453 EFAALELDESGDGDA
+1453 ESDDA
-1468 EEITLSVDHAL
+1468 EEITLELPDAISDADDLIENESISDAEFVDAIEVE
-1479 DLGDELLLD
+1479 LGEADED
-1488 HDEVAEVDEIPV
+1488 INETVAQENVDDEIEWD
-1500 LSVVETL
+1500 S
-1507 DDELVLEDFDVDLT
+1507 DEEEAVVLE
-1521 ELAAEDAEE
+1521 E
-1530 ITLDLPED
+1530 
-1538 DEVTASD
+1538 
-1545 TSELEALDAFELV
+1545 
-1558 DEVESEVGDT
+1558 
-1568 EAELILDEETD
+1568 ELILEDRDEG
-1579 IDEQDL
+1579 
-1585 VANEVAAADLI
+1585 
-1596 TEELLTEGQIIED
+1596 TESDNIE
-1609 LVIED
+1609 
-1614 LIIEDL
+1614 
-1620 VIADDA
+1620 IA
-1626 EQDIELP
+1626 
-1633 EGFDSEAYELAALE
+1633 
-1647 GDAQENADQALDIF
+1647 
-1661 DASEYESIAEH
+1661 
-1672 ADDIED
+1672 
-1678 LVLIDDS
+1678 
-1685 DDLELTEAFDVQSE
+1685 
-1699 EDIAETLVLED
+1699 LED
-1710 EPESYELLADEEVDA
+1710 ESDSSDNAEEEIILQA
-1725 DDQELTLEA
+1725 PLEPLVQKS
-1734 EIAPVAQVNIPSVI
+1734 INQQTVKQVQQ
-1748 APVAV
+1748 
-1753 KPAPQPAPAQR
+1753 PAAPAQQPKS
-1764 VFNAVDDEDYD
+1764 FNDVNDEDYD
-1775 PEIVEIFLEEAHELL
+1775 PEIIEIFIEEAVELL
-1790 EEMERALHD
+1790 EDMERALHE
-1799 WQEDWNNTDCVE
+1799 WQEDWSNTDSVE

-1824 RLAGLSNLGDLSH
+1824 RLAGLSALGDLSH
-1837 DFETVLIEMDTD
+1837 DYETMLIEMDAD

-1869 GVDQV
+1869 GVDAVRNGLVEQV
-1874 RAGMNSEAE
+1874 ASEAVE
-1883 EAEAVQDVAPV
+1883 AAEADVEEQEEEFEAV
-1894 SEVDDLDVVE
+1894 AEEE
-1904 SADQEIEQEFAPQV
+1904 SAPKV
-1918 EFHKPSLVV
+1918 EYSRPSLVI
-1927 DNDRLPPSD
+1927 DNDRLEADSHLGD
-1936 PTKKPNVLTFAPKP
+1936 PNLRGPNQKPNVLTFAPKP
-1950 KPPSAPLPKIPGAEF
+1950 KAPSAPLPKIPGAEF
-1965 GGSRQSGTGPAQVQH
+1965 GGSRQGSSGPAQVQH

-2002 VNLAGETSISRSR
+2002 VNLAGETSISRGR
-2015 MEQQVSDLGGSIEE
+2015 MEQQVSDLGTSIEE

-2180 NAVDHGIEMP
+2180 NAVDHGIELP
-2190 DDRAAAGKPVEGR
+2190 ADRAAAGKPAEGR
-2203 ITLSLGREGGD
+2203 IVLSLGREGGD
-2214 VMLRLSDDGRGI
+2214 VMLRLADDGRGI

-2241 AEDAP
+2241 AADAP

-2358 GDNYLVRYLGAMLDS
+2358 GDNYLVRYLGNMLDS
-2373 DTSPKLDGQ
+2373 DATPKLDGQ

-2418 QFSAV
+2418 QFSSV

-2453 GLSHAMLLDPTHVGI
+2453 GLNRAILLDSVVAVA
-2468 QTEDDQAEKTV
+2468 EEDQAEKV
-2479 MVVDDS
+2479 IMVVDDS

-2589 IKELIK
+2589 IQELIKG

>member
-36 KDSVRIRFCLTHIH
+36 KDAVRIRFCLTHIH

-75 QAMIQGS
+75 QAMIQGA
-82 VANAAE
+82 VVNAAE

-144 APAKKVVGLRS
+144 APAKKVTGARS
-155 AAAHDN
+155 PAAQDN
-161 VQFQSVALKLRQ
+161 VQFQAMALKLRQ

-183 RSVNSDENLAYLQ
+183 RNVNSDENLAYLQ
-196 KVFNRLHK
+196 KVFNRLQK

-209 ARHALWDI
+209 ARNALWDI

-230 EMSVAIKNLLR
+230 EISVAIKNLLR

-248 VLAVHGTKALNSY
+248 ILAVHGTKALNSY

-283 FNPNSHLQRIY
+283 FTPNSHLQRVY
-294 ETYHLDDALIEG
+294 QTYHLDDALIEG
-306 KESGDDGSNILSSP
+306 KESGEDTANILSSP
-320 DPEAMRSVVDALKT
+320 DPDAMRSVVEALKT

-340 HALDVCL
+340 SALDVCL
-347 SGGDAH
+347 AGGDTQS
-353 IILNEALPVVK
+353 ILNDALPVVK
-364 RISDT
+364 RIGDT

-383 EQGAALEMVANSDS
+383 EQGAALEMVVNSDS
-397 QLSHE
+397 QLSQE
-402 QLMSIASKVIEIEDA
+402 QLMAIAGKVIEVEDA
-417 LDSLAQQQF
+417 LDNIAQQQSTNSGDVS
-426 ANVNNDAP
+426 A
-434 SNEADIT
+434 SEADIT
-441 LTRAKESVLRESR
+441 LSRAKESVLREAR

-473 RVHLQNVPETL
+473 RVHLQNVPDTL

-499 ARILGACARYIEEQL
+499 ARILGACARYIDEQL
-514 LTLEITPQWSSLDTL
+514 LSQEITPQWSSLDTL

-535 VEYYLE
+535 VEYYIE
-541 RLSGGSTKEENDLL
+541 RLSGGSSKEENDLL

-575 AEAAA
+575 NESAAV
-580 DINAVRL
+580 DMGTLRSI
-587 SLPDADIRTTHA
+587 LPAANIHTTPE
-599 AAEADEASLTAA
+599 AAEADEASLAAA
-611 YESALEPETTDEELV
+611 YAAIQEPANQDSVSESASAQDTENDELIISETETQETTLGDELTDETTTTADV
-626 QDSFP
+626 ESVSAATE
-631 VAEERAPESDPAL
+631 VAEP
-644 QEPSAQKPVTEY
+644 PS
-656 EPPNLLSSNVPSIG
+656 LLRSSAPSIG
-670 NHYPSP
+670 NRYSS
-676 ATRIS
+676 TETTIS
-681 VSPAMLGAVGV
+681 VSPSFLDNIGVALTTPAVAE
-692 SLTASGRPIVETLA
+692 ASEPEEIIANLDFALDEGTSNEAPAIVEQESIEQQESIDIPTADVSEIIAGETLEA
-706 PVADL
+706 S
-711 AIDEDILSTS
+711 I
-721 KTSDADDIAL
+721 
-731 ENIVVEDVVAEDIAV
+731 EDIAV
-746 AETVPAQIEASE
+746 TAVEA
-758 ILAEIEQQ
+758 
-766 DIPVAEVAEEILAG
+766 PT
-780 EEVSAEVEEI
+780 SAEL
-790 TAAPVAAADDID
+790 TAEDD
-802 EDDDNYIDDE
+802 DDDNYIDDE
-812 IIEIFVEE
+812 IVEIFVEE
-820 AAEVLEAI
+820 AGEVLETI
-828 AEYFPRWAK
+828 TEYFPRWAK
-837 NFDDDNAL
+837 NFDDENSL

-862 GANDVGELAWS
+862 GANDVGELSWS
-873 IENMLNRVLDK
+873 IENMLNRIIDK
-884 TITPGEPHV
+884 TIEAGEPHIS
-893 AIIEKVRHLFP
+893 IIEKVRGILP
-904 DMVEAFSNKQAN
+904 AMVEAFSQKLPN
-916 PHLALSVHYRG
+916 PHPELSAHYRG
-927 LAESLAKGIVP
+927 LAESLSKGVVP
-938 DELSGG
+938 DELTAG
-944 AAQAASLDDESDAET
+944 ATQAIENQLEVQEEFSNVAAEPVEHSVQAIEEVAEYVEIADEAIEERRSEESDDYHAG
-959 ISLDSAFQAETDSDL
+959 DSTTDYLVEDSSD
-974 ESETESDIELET
+974 D
-986 DAEDEE
+986 
-992 LVLEIDESEHVDDD
+992 
-1006 EILSLDADD
+1006 
-1015 DVSIA
+1015 
-1020 LEQALETEAQA
+1020 
-1031 EEIELELVDEDVGA
+1031 
-1045 DSIAES
+1045 
-1051 AEHLAASFD
+1051 
-1060 YSAPAE
+1060 P
-1066 YLTDEAADDSDAQLW
+1066 DAQLW
-1081 DIFGA
+1081 EIFGA
-1086 EALTHLQ
+1086 EAVTHLQ
-1093 TLQEFISHMEAE
+1093 TLREFITRMEEE
-1105 APVYEPPSDSVQRAL
+1105 APCYEPPSDSIQRAL

-1160 LQLLRDAVSY
+1160 LQLLRDAVTY
-1170 TQTGLNQI
+1170 TETGLGQI
-1178 EHNEPVEIPRLQQFT
+1178 ERGETVDIPRLHQFT
-1193 ARVNELR
+1193 ARVAELR

-1206 LVRQQELDENGKRA
+1206 LVRQQELDENGKRP

-1237 LDADKIIAQWHSAP
+1237 LDADKIIAQWQSAP
-1251 TDTRVLKPVLDELRN
+1251 DDVWVLQPVLDELRN

-1271 HHAYLPL
+1271 HHAYLPA
-1278 MANLGEKIEQVYS
+1278 MANLGEKLAQVYTH
-1291 DIIAQRLACSDAL
+1291 IINKQLSCSEPL
-1304 CRDLN
+1304 CRDIN

-1318 VDSIAAGQN
+1318 VDAIAAGQN
-1327 LMTAPDSIVQA
+1327 LANAPDSILLS
-1338 LDDLIAEAQR
+1338 LDDLIAEAQHNSDELSYSAVESHPEEQAYPESEIE
-1348 EPAPALEAE
+1348 EPVH
-1357 SLSANDDSGD
+1357 
-1367 EAIDIETQ
+1367 
-1375 IFEQLATGEFEAVPA
+1375 EQLATADFNSIAS
-1390 LEEQVEQDTLAAVPL
+1390 LDEQVEVDAEPALPL
-1405 IEEVEYAELVA
+1405 IEEVEYEEPTSDDQVATLELAEDEAIDAADNALADTIVVERITADVA
-1416 DEPLDF
+1416 DDIHLDLSDAVSIDVEEVPLS
-1422 AEDDAIV
+1422 DDETIAALPSV
-1429 LGDELLLD
+1429 DV
-1437 AESEENL
+1437 SEEQQF
-1444 TVDLGELDP
+1444 D
-1453 EFAALELDESGDGDA
+1453 S
-1468 EEITLSVDHAL
+1468 LSVD
-1479 DLGDELLLD
+1479 
-1488 HDEVAEVDEIPV
+1488 
-1500 LSVVETL
+1500 
-1507 DDELVLEDFDVDLT
+1507 DFQ
-1521 ELAAEDAEE
+1521 EE
-1530 ITLDLPED
+1530 ITLDLPEVSTLDVD
-1538 DEVTASD
+1538 DAVEFVADESSGEMSLEEPVVVEELTL
-1545 TSELEALDAFELV
+1545 SEELLNHEDYAVLEDNADEDETFEYDSALDKLTEEDALEESAQTDDV
-1558 DEVESEVGDT
+1558 EEVQ
-1568 EAELILDEETD
+1568 L
-1579 IDEQDL
+1579 
-1585 VANEVAAADLI
+1585 EVAAP
-1596 TEELLTEGQIIED
+1596 T
-1609 LVIED
+1609 
-1614 LIIEDL
+1614 
-1620 VIADDA
+1620 
-1626 EQDIELP
+1626 P
-1633 EGFDSEAYELAALE
+1633 
-1647 GDAQENADQALDIF
+1647 
-1661 DASEYESIAEH
+1661 
-1672 ADDIED
+1672 
-1678 LVLIDDS
+1678 
-1685 DDLELTEAFDVQSE
+1685 
-1699 EDIAETLVLED
+1699 
-1710 EPESYELLADEEVDA
+1710 
-1725 DDQELTLEA
+1725 
-1734 EIAPVAQVNIPSVI
+1734 APVSH
-1748 APVAV
+1748 APAP
-1753 KPAPQPAPAQR
+1753 KAAPAPQAPRTAISS
-1764 VFNAVDDEDYD
+1764 FENDEDFD
-1775 PEIVEIFLEEAHELL
+1775 PEIIEIFVEEATELL
-1790 EEMERALHD
+1790 EDIERALHD
-1799 WQEDWNNTDCVE
+1799 WQEDWNNTECVE

-1824 RLAGLSNLGDLSH
+1824 RLAGLTDLGDLSH
-1837 DFETVLIEMDTD
+1837 DFETMLIEMDAD

-1856 FKQLNNYQDQLHS
+1856 FRKLNNYQDQLHN
-1869 GVDQV
+1869 GVNHV
-1874 RAGMNSEAE
+1874 RGYLNGEA
-1883 EAEAVQDVAPV
+1883 AETVAEDYAEDPVVETQAAVQAPV
-1894 SEVDDLDVVE
+1894 EEKPAFEPVAEQITPEPHVE
-1904 SADQEIEQEFAPQV
+1904 YTR
-1918 EFHKPSLVV
+1918 PSLVV
-1927 DNDRLPPSD
+1927 DNDRPNLGLGSE
-1936 PTKKPNVLTFAPKP
+1936 KPNVLTFAPKP
-1950 KPPSAPLPKIPGAEF
+1950 KPPAAPLPNIPGAEF
-1965 GGSRQSGTGPAQVQH
+1965 GGARQGSGGPAQVQH

-2002 VNLAGETSISRSR
+2002 VNLAGETSISRGR
-2015 MEQQVSDLGGSIEE
+2015 MEQQVSDLGSSIEE

-2057 QMMQHEQ
+2057 QMAQHEG

-2071 RYSQLQQLSRSLIES
+2071 RYSHLQQLSRSLIES

-2180 NAVDHGIEMP
+2180 NAVDHGIELP
-2190 DDRAAAGKPVEGR
+2190 QDRTAAGKPEMGR
-2203 ITLSLGREGGD
+2203 IVLSLSREGGD
-2214 VMLRLSDDGRGI
+2214 VMLRLADDGRGI

-2241 AEDAP
+2241 AADAP

-2323 DLYAIPLNT
+2323 DLYAVPLNT

-2358 GDNYLVRYLGAMLDS
+2358 GENYLVRYLGAMLDS
-2373 DTSPKLDGQ
+2373 DSTPKLDGQ

-2418 QFSAV
+2418 QFASV

-2453 GLSHAMLLDPTHVGI
+2453 GLGHAILLDPTAVSASAPVV
-2468 QTEDDQAEKTV
+2468 EEAEKTI

-2485 VTVRKVTSRFLER
+2485 VTVRKVTGRFLER

-2548 RDIPIIMITSRT
+2548 RHIPIIMITSRT

-2565 DHAFELGVNKYMG
+2565 EHAFELGVNKYMG
-2578 KPYQEDLLLSN
+2578 KPYQEDLLLTN
-2589 IKELIK
+2589 INELIK

>member
-36 KDSVRIRFCLTHIH
+36 KDAVRIRFCLTHIH

-144 APAKKVVGLRS
+144 APAKKVTGARS
-155 AAAHDN
+155 PAAQDN
-161 VQFQSVALKLRQ
+161 VQFQAMALKLRQ

-183 RSVNSDENLAYLQ
+183 RNVNSDENLAYLQ
-196 KVFNRLHK
+196 KVFNRLQK

-230 EMSVAIKNLLR
+230 EISVAIKNLLR

-248 VLAVHGTKALNSY
+248 ILAVHGTKALNSY

-283 FNPNSHLQRIY
+283 FTPNSHLQRIY

-306 KESGDDGSNILSSP
+306 RESGEDSANILSSP
-320 DPEAMRSVVDALKT
+320 DPEAMRSVVEALKS
-334 ELDIIK
+334 ELNIIK

-347 SGGDAH
+347 SGGDAQTV
-353 IILNEALPVVK
+353 LSEALPVVK
-364 RISDT
+364 RIGDT
-369 MAVLGLGELRKQVL
+369 MAVLGLGDLRKQVL

-397 QLSHE
+397 QLSQE

-417 LDSLAQQQF
+417 LDGLAQQQTT
-426 ANVNNDAP
+426 NVSNQNIA

-484 REIRGGLEIMPLPRA
+484 REIRGGLDIMPLPRA

-514 LTLEITPQWSSLDTL
+514 LAQEMTPQWSSLDTL

-555 LTVAEESVATLG
+555 LTVAEESVAALG

-575 AEAAA
+575 SDISSA
-580 DINAVRL
+580 DINAVRS
-587 SLPDADIRTTHA
+587 SLPEASIHTTQE

-611 YESALEPETTDEELV
+611 YAAMQTEALQDAEAVIPET
-626 QDSFP
+626 
-631 VAEERAPESDPAL
+631 APEIAPETEVTA
-644 QEPSAQKPVTEY
+644 EPDEQS
-656 EPPNLLSSNVPSIG
+656 EPPSLLRSNGPSIG
-670 NHYPSP
+670 NRYASP
-676 ATRIS
+676 ATTIS
-681 VSPAMLGAVGV
+681 VSPTFVGNIEV
-692 SLTASGRPIVETLA
+692 SLNAPKAAPATAVVAEAKDTVEAINTA
-706 PVADL
+706 GDDVVDL
-711 AIDEDILSTS
+711 NLDLP
-721 KTSDADDIAL
+721 
-731 ENIVVEDVVAEDIAV
+731 VEDVIESTPVAVEAVQESVTEMVAE
-746 AETVPAQIEASE
+746 EASVDV
-758 ILAEIEQQ
+758 A
-766 DIPVAEVAEEILAG
+766 PTAEVAA
-780 EEVSAEVEEI
+780 S
-790 TAAPVAAADDID
+790 
-802 EDDDNYIDDE
+802 DDDDENYIDDE
-812 IIEIFVEE
+812 IVEIFVEE
-820 AAEVLEAI
+820 AGEVLETI

-837 NFDDDNAL
+837 NFEDENSL

-862 GANDVGELAWS
+862 GANDVGELSWS
-873 IENMLNRVLDK
+873 IENMLNRVIDN
-884 TITPGEPHV
+884 TIQAGEPHV
-893 AIIEKVRHLFP
+893 AIIEKVRAILP
-904 DMVEAFSNKQAN
+904 AMVEAFSRKLPN
-916 PHLALSVHYRG
+916 PHPELSEHYRG
-927 LAESLAKGIVP
+927 LAESLSKGMVP
-938 DELSGG
+938 DELLSG
-944 AAQAASLDDESDAET
+944 AASVAPEVAEELQFENADESAEEIHYEEVLALETDEDIASEEIAATLESEHADEELSVDDAVAALSQSYSSAITHHDVDLPTDYSLDDG
-959 ISLDSAFQAETDSDL
+959 
-974 ESETESDIELET
+974 
-986 DAEDEE
+986 
-992 LVLEIDESEHVDDD
+992 
-1006 EILSLDADD
+1006 ADD
-1015 DVSIA
+1015 A
-1020 LEQALETEAQA
+1020 
-1031 EEIELELVDEDVGA
+1031 
-1045 DSIAES
+1045 
-1051 AEHLAASFD
+1051 
-1060 YSAPAE
+1060 
-1066 YLTDEAADDSDAQLW
+1066 DAQLW

-1086 EALTHLQ
+1086 EAVTHLQ
-1093 TLQEFISHMEAE
+1093 TLKEFIAHMEAE
-1105 APVYEPPSDSVQRAL
+1105 APVYEPPSDSIQRAL

-1170 TQTGLNQI
+1170 TETGLAQI
-1178 EHNEPVEIPRLQQFT
+1178 ENGEQVDIPRLHQFT
-1193 ARVNELR
+1193 ARVAELR

-1206 LVRQQELDENGKRA
+1206 LVRQQELDENGKRP

-1237 LDADKIIAQWHSAP
+1237 LDADKIIAQWQSAP
-1251 TDTRVLKPVLDELRN
+1251 DEVSVLQPVLDELRN
-1266 LNRGA
+1266 LIRGA
-1271 HHAYLPL
+1271 HHAYLPV
-1278 MANLGEKIEQVYS
+1278 MANLGEKLAQVYTQ
-1291 DIIAQRLACSDAL
+1291 IIAQRLACSDPL
-1304 CRDLN
+1304 CRDIN

-1318 VDSIAAGQN
+1318 VDAIAAGQN
-1327 LMTAPDSIVQA
+1327 LVNAPDSILQA
-1338 LDDLIAEAQR
+1338 LDDLIAEA
-1348 EPAPALEAE
+1348 ETSPAADAE
-1357 SLSANDDSGD
+1357 SPIVEELPTAEFESIASLD
-1367 EAIDIETQ
+1367 
-1375 IFEQLATGEFEAVPA
+1375 EQL
-1390 LEEQVEQDTLAAVPL
+1390 VEDQSAAVPL
-1405 IEEVEYAELVA
+1405 IEEVDYEEIELHDQADTLELAEHEAISVAENALADNPVVELIAADVA
-1416 DEPLDF
+1416 DESQAF
-1422 AEDDAIV
+1422 ASLELEDAI
-1429 LGDELLLD
+1429 
-1437 AESEENL
+1437 
-1444 TVDLGELDP
+1444 DL
-1453 EFAALELDESGDGDA
+1453 DA
-1468 EEITLSVDHAL
+1468 EEITLSQDDVI
-1479 DLGDELLLD
+1479 DLGE
-1488 HDEVAEVDEIPV
+1488 
-1500 LSVVETL
+1500 
-1507 DDELVLEDFDVDLT
+1507 ELVLESDADLVPTLPVVDVLAED
-1521 ELAAEDAEE
+1521 ELAINLDDAEE
-1530 ITLDLPED
+1530 ITFALPEETEQLETIELGELNSDLDASAESEDKIELVADEFSVDISADEPLLANEDLVLDLADEEIIIDSVAGVDTADISAD
-1538 DEVTASD
+1538 DLSD
-1545 TSELEALDAFELV
+1545 IELV
-1558 DEVESEVGDT
+1558 DEDLSVESELSEVDMIEQET
-1568 EAELILDEETD
+1568 AVEAAELSELE
-1579 IDEQDL
+1579 IDDGITVEQVADADL
-1585 VANEVAAADLI
+1585 VDETI
-1596 TEELLTEGQIIED
+1596 TL
-1609 LVIED
+1609 
-1614 LIIEDL
+1614 
-1620 VIADDA
+1620 
-1626 EQDIELP
+1626 
-1633 EGFDSEAYELAALE
+1633 
-1647 GDAQENADQALDIF
+1647 
-1661 DASEYESIAEH
+1661 ESIA
-1672 ADDIED
+1672 D
-1678 LVLIDDS
+1678 
-1685 DDLELTEAFDVQSE
+1685 
-1699 EDIAETLVLED
+1699 
-1710 EPESYELLADEEVDA
+1710 
-1725 DDQELTLEA
+1725 EA
-1734 EIAPVAQVNIPSVI
+1734 EEAIIETPS
-1748 APVAV
+1748 AA
-1753 KPAPQPAPAQR
+1753 APQNVAPAVAPKPLPVQQP
-1764 VFNAVDDEDYD
+1764 VVAKAPISSFENDEDFD
-1775 PEIVEIFLEEAHELL
+1775 PEIIEIFIEEATELL
-1790 EEMERALHD
+1790 EDMERALHD

-1824 RLAGLSNLGDLSH
+1824 RLAGLTDLGDLSH
-1837 DFETVLIEMDTD
+1837 NFETMLIEMDTD

-1869 GVDQV
+1869 GVSNVQARLSGDIPAAHQV
-1874 RAGMNSEAE
+1874 DDAE
-1883 EAEAVQDVAPV
+1883 EELEDISSSSA
-1894 SEVDDLDVVE
+1894 VVE
-1904 SADQEIEQEFAPQV
+1904 SDEQEFAAEQAFEPVAEQNSAPSF
-1918 EFHKPSLVV
+1918 EYSRPSLVV
-1927 DNDRLPPSD
+1927 DNDRPATDSSQ
-1936 PTKKPNVLTFAPKP
+1936 KPNVLTFAPKP
-1950 KPPSAPLPKIPGAEF
+1950 KPPAAPLPKIPGAEF
-1965 GGSRQSGTGPAQVQH
+1965 GGTRQGSSGPAQVQH

-2002 VNLAGETSISRSR
+2002 VNLAGETSISRGR
-2015 MEQQVSDLGGSIEE
+2015 MEQQVSDLGSSIEE

-2057 QMMQHEQ
+2057 QMAQHEQ

-2190 DDRAAAGKPVEGR
+2190 DDRVAAGKAAEGR

-2214 VMLRLSDDGRGI
+2214 VMLRLADDGRGI

-2345 HYYQDPD
+2345 HYYQEPD

-2358 GDNYLVRYLGAMLDS
+2358 GDNYLVRYLGTMLDS
-2373 DTSPKLDGQ
+2373 DSSPKLDGQ

-2418 QFSAV
+2418 QFASV

-2453 GLSHAMLLDPTHVGI
+2453 GLSHAILLDPSAVSAVPVADET
-2468 QTEDDQAEKTV
+2468 EKTV

-2485 VTVRKVTSRFLER
+2485 VTVRKVTGRFLER

-2565 DHAFELGVNKYMG
+2565 EHAFELGVNKYMG

>member
-36 KDSVRIRFCLTHIH
+36 KDAVRIRFCLTHIH

-75 QAMIQGS
+75 QAMIQGA
-82 VANAAE
+82 VANPAE

-144 APAKKVVGLRS
+144 APAKKVTGARS
-155 AAAHDN
+155 PAAQDN
-161 VQFQSVALKLRQ
+161 VQFQAMALKLRQ

-183 RSVNSDENLAYLQ
+183 RNVNSDENLAYLQ
-196 KVFNRLHK
+196 KVFSRLHK

-217 CLALAEALEIDAL
+217 CMALAEALEIDAL

-248 VLAVHGTKALNSY
+248 ILAVHGTKALNSY

-283 FNPNSHLQRIY
+283 FTPNSHLQRIY

-306 KESGDDGSNILSSP
+306 RETGDDSSNMLSSP
-320 DPEAMRSVVDALKT
+320 DPEAMRSVVEALKT

-347 SGGDAH
+347 SGGETQTV
-353 IILNEALPVVK
+353 LNEALPVVK
-364 RISDT
+364 RIGDT
-369 MAVLGLGELRKQVL
+369 MAVLGLGDLRKQVL
-383 EQGAALEMVANSDS
+383 EQGAALEMVVNSDS
-397 QLSHE
+397 HLSQE

-417 LDSLAQQQF
+417 LESLAQQQTT
-426 ANVNNDAP
+426 NVNNDAP

-484 REIRGGLEIMPLPRA
+484 REIRGGLDIMPLPRA

-514 LTLEITPQWSSLDTL
+514 LSQEITPQWSSLDTL

-555 LTVAEESVATLG
+555 LTVAEESVAALG

-575 AEAAA
+575 SDISSA
-580 DINAVRL
+580 DISAVRS
-587 SLPDADIRTTHA
+587 SLPDASIHTTQE
-599 AAEADEASLTAA
+599 AAEADEASLAAA
-611 YESALEPETTDEELV
+611 YAAIQTE
-626 QDSFP
+626 P
-631 VAEERAPESDPAL
+631 VAEVETAPELEAIS
-644 QEPSAQKPVTEY
+644 ETETETETETKPEVTTEVD
-656 EPPNLLSSNVPSIG
+656 EPPSLLKSNAPSIG
-670 NHYPSP
+670 NRYASP
-676 ATRIS
+676 ATTIS
-681 VSPAMLGAVGV
+681 VSPTFLGNIEVALN
-692 SLTASGRPIVETLA
+692 SSAKSAPLVEA
-706 PVADL
+706 EEIVADL
-711 AIDEDILSTS
+711 DLDL
-721 KTSDADDIAL
+721 DADLDS
-731 ENIVVEDVVAEDIAV
+731 
-746 AETVPAQIEASE
+746 EASSTVNE
-758 ILAEIEQQ
+758 VQ
-766 DIPVAEVAEEILAG
+766 VVAEEIATP
-780 EEVSAEVEEI
+780 EVIEPIAEPIVEASVSAEQ
-790 TAAPVAAADDID
+790 ADDD
-802 EDDDNYIDDE
+802 EENYIDDE
-812 IIEIFVEE
+812 IVEIFVEE
-820 AAEVLEAI
+820 AGEVLETI
-828 AEYFPRWAK
+828 AQYFPRWAK
-837 NFDDDNAL
+837 NFEDENSL

-862 GANDVGELAWS
+862 GANEVGELSWS
-873 IENMLNRVLDK
+873 IENMLNRVIDN
-884 TITPGEPHV
+884 TIQAGEPHI
-893 AIIEKVRHLFP
+893 AIIEKVRNILP
-904 DMVEAFSNKQAN
+904 AMVEAFSHKLPN
-916 PHLALSVHYRG
+916 PHPELSEHYRS
-927 LAESLAKGIVP
+927 LAESLSKGIVP
-938 DELSGG
+938 DELLSSEPDAD
-944 AAQAASLDDESDAET
+944 AAQADIGAQHDVEAEQEEIHYEEVLLTEADEAEVTEVELVEAAENNVVTAANETYSSASTHREVD
-959 ISLDSAFQAETDSDL
+959 LDS
-974 ESETESDIELET
+974 
-986 DAEDEE
+986 
-992 LVLEIDESEHVDDD
+992 
-1006 EILSLDADD
+1006 
-1015 DVSIA
+1015 
-1020 LEQALETEAQA
+1020 
-1031 EEIELELVDEDVGA
+1031 
-1045 DSIAES
+1045 
-1051 AEHLAASFD
+1051 
-1060 YSAPAE
+1060 E
-1066 YLTDEAADDSDAQLW
+1066 YLTEESVDDSDAQLW

-1086 EALTHLQ
+1086 EAITHLQ
-1093 TLQEFISHMEAE
+1093 TLKEFIAHMEAE
-1105 APVYEPPSDSVQRAL
+1105 APVYEPPSDSIQRAL

-1154 VINDDI
+1154 VINEDI

-1170 TQTGLNQI
+1170 TETGLAQI
-1178 EHNEPVEIPRLQQFT
+1178 ENGEEVDIPRLQQFT
-1193 ARVNELR
+1193 ARVAELR

-1206 LVRQQELDENGKRA
+1206 LVRQQELDENGKRP

-1237 LDADKIIAQWHSAP
+1237 LDADKIIAQWQSAP
-1251 TDTRVLKPVLDELRN
+1251 NDVAVLQPILDELRN

-1271 HHAYLPL
+1271 HHAYLPV
-1278 MANLGEKIEQVYS
+1278 MANLGEKLEQVYTH
-1291 DIIAQRLACSDAL
+1291 IIARRLACSDPL
-1304 CRDLN
+1304 CRDIN

-1318 VDSIAAGQN
+1318 VDAIAAGQN
-1327 LMTAPDSIVQA
+1327 LVNAPESILLA
-1338 LDDLIAEAQR
+1338 LDDLIAEAQSY
-1348 EPAPALEAE
+1348 PAE
-1357 SLSANDDSGD
+1357 N
-1367 EAIDIETQ
+1367 IDTSVA
-1375 IFEQLATGEFEAVPA
+1375 EQLATSEFDAVATLDDQIDVDAEAA
-1390 LEEQVEQDTLAAVPL
+1390 LPL
-1405 IEEVEYAELVA
+1405 IEEVDYEESADHEQVTLELAEDEALHAADTVLADNLLVERIAA
-1416 DEPLDF
+1416 DVAEEDHGF
-1422 AEDDAIV
+1422 AE
-1429 LGDELLLD
+1429 
-1437 AESEENL
+1437 
-1444 TVDLGELDP
+1444 
-1453 EFAALELDESGDGDA
+1453 LELDESVTVDSESDA
-1468 EEITLSVDHAL
+1468 EEITLSTNDF
-1479 DLGDELLLD
+1479 DLGEEIVLESD
-1488 HDEVAEVDEIPV
+1488 DEIIPALPV
-1500 LSVVETL
+1500 VDAV
-1507 DDELVLEDFDVDLT
+1507 DDENIAALAIDLD
-1521 ELAAEDAEE
+1521 DAEE
-1530 ITLDLPED
+1530 ITLELPDED
-1538 DEVTASD
+1538 SVTSTEAIELGD
-1545 TSELEALDAFELV
+1545 VIELEDLADDVELTADESSVVTSVDEENEDEEFEYESALDKL
-1558 DEVESEVGDT
+1558 T
-1568 EAELILDEETD
+1568 EAELAEEH
-1579 IDEQDL
+1579 E
-1585 VANEVAAADLI
+1585 ANEL
-1596 TEELLTEGQIIED
+1596 ED
-1609 LVIED
+1609 LE
-1614 LIIEDL
+1614 ES
-1620 VIADDA
+1620 
-1626 EQDIELP
+1626 
-1633 EGFDSEAYELAALE
+1633 DSEASDLAEVEL
-1647 GDAQENADQALDIF
+1647 IK
-1661 DASEYESIAEH
+1661 
-1672 ADDIED
+1672 
-1678 LVLIDDS
+1678 
-1685 DDLELTEAFDVQSE
+1685 
-1699 EDIAETLVLED
+1699 
-1710 EPESYELLADEEVDA
+1710 
-1725 DDQELTLEA
+1725 
-1734 EIAPVAQVNIPSVI
+1734 APVA
-1748 APVAV
+1748 
-1753 KPAPQPAPAQR
+1753 PAPQVVVQKQAAPAVSR
-1764 VFNAVDDEDYD
+1764 ASISSFENDEDFD
-1775 PEIVEIFLEEAHELL
+1775 PEIIEIFVEEATELL
-1790 EEMERALHD
+1790 EDMERALHD

-1824 RLAGLSNLGDLSH
+1824 RLAGLTDLGDLSH
-1837 DFETVLIEMDTD
+1837 NFETMLIEMDAD

-1856 FKQLNNYQDQLHS
+1856 FKQLNNYQDQLHR
-1869 GVDQV
+1869 GVGQV
-1874 RAGMNSEAE
+1874 TAYLNGEASANAQAE
-1883 EAEAVQDVAPV
+1883 EYEEEYEEVAAHDEEIIAQAGTDTSAADDEEFESVAEQPA
-1894 SEVDDLDVVE
+1894 E
-1904 SADQEIEQEFAPQV
+1904 SATPHIEYSR
-1918 EFHKPSLVV
+1918 PSLVV
-1927 DNDRLPPSD
+1927 DNDRSGLDLPASD
-1936 PTKKPNVLTFAPKP
+1936 LSGSNQKPNVLTFAPKP
-1950 KPPSAPLPKIPGAEF
+1950 KPPSAPLPKIPGSEF
-1965 GGSRQSGTGPAQVQH
+1965 GGTRQGSSGPAQVQH

-2002 VNLAGETSISRSR
+2002 VNLAGETSISRGR
-2015 MEQQVSDLGGSIEE
+2015 MEQQVSDLGSSIEE

-2057 QMMQHEQ
+2057 QMAQHEG

-2071 RYSQLQQLSRSLIES
+2071 RYSHLQQLSRSLIES

-2190 DDRAAAGKPVEGR
+2190 DDRAAAGKAVEGR
-2203 ITLSLGREGGD
+2203 IRLSLGREGGD
-2214 VMLRLSDDGRGI
+2214 VMLRLADDGRGI

-2358 GDNYLVRYLGAMLDS
+2358 GDNYLVRYLGTMLDS
-2373 DTSPKLDGQ
+2373 DSSPKLDGQ

-2418 QFSAV
+2418 QFASV

-2453 GLSHAMLLDPTHVGI
+2453 GLGHAILLDPSVVSTAPVAD
-2468 QTEDDQAEKTV
+2468 EAEKTI

-2485 VTVRKVTSRFLER
+2485 VTVRKVTGRFLER

-2565 DHAFELGVNKYMG
+2565 EHAFELGVNKYMG

>member
-36 KDSVRIRFCLTHIH
+36 KDAVRIRFCLTHIH

-82 VANAAE
+82 VSNAAE

-144 APAKKVVGLRS
+144 APAKKVTGARS
-155 AAAHDN
+155 PAAQDN
-161 VQFQSVALKLRQ
+161 VQLQAMALKLRQ

-183 RSVNSDENLAYLQ
+183 RNVNSDENLAYLQ
-196 KVFNRLHK
+196 KAFTRLQK

-209 ARHALWDI
+209 ARYALWDI
-217 CLALAEALEIDAL
+217 CLALAEALEIDAI

-248 VLAVHGTKALNSY
+248 ILAVHGTKALNSY

-283 FNPNSHLQRIY
+283 FNANSHLQRIY
-294 ETYHLDDALIEG
+294 ETYHLDEALIEG
-306 KESGDDGSNILSSP
+306 KETGEETSNMLSTP
-320 DPEAMRSVVDALKT
+320 DPDAMRSVVEALKT

-340 HALDVCL
+340 QALDVCL
-347 SGGDAH
+347 AGGDSHAA
-353 IILNEALPVVK
+353 LNEALPVVK
-364 RISDT
+364 RIGDT
-369 MAVLGLGELRKQVL
+369 MAVLGLGDLRKQVL
-383 EQGAALEMVANSDS
+383 EQGAALEMVANADS
-397 QLSHE
+397 HLSQE
-402 QLMSIASKVIEIEDA
+402 QLMSIAGKVIEIEDA
-417 LDSLAQQQF
+417 LDGLAQQQ
-426 ANVNNDAP
+426 ATHTSNDDAP

-441 LTRAKESVLRESR
+441 LNRAKESVLRESR

-514 LTLEITPQWSSLDTL
+514 LAQEMTPQWSSLDTL

-567 YAVAKVSR
+567 YAVAKLSR
-575 AEAAA
+575 AELNAA
-580 DINAVRL
+580 DIDAARL
-587 SLPDADIRTTHA
+587 SLPEPAIHTTYE
-599 AAEADEASLTAA
+599 AAEADEASLAAA
-611 YESALEPETTDEELV
+611 YESALQPEIHAATEKLSEAVTPPEPRSLM
-626 QDSFP
+626 
-631 VAEERAPESDPAL
+631 R
-644 QEPSAQKPVTEY
+644 
-656 EPPNLLSSNVPSIG
+656 SNAPSIG

-676 ATRIS
+676 ETTIS
-681 VSPAMLGAVGV
+681 VSSALMETIGVALNATAKTAV
-692 SLTASGRPIVETLA
+692 ASASETGDIATTNNQTESSAIETPELIDILA
-706 PVADL
+706 PVETDEVVELAD
-711 AIDEDILSTS
+711 AHVSVEPIVDVRVDVNS
-721 KTSDADDIAL
+721 ADD
-731 ENIVVEDVVAEDIAV
+731 
-746 AETVPAQIEASE
+746 
-758 ILAEIEQQ
+758 
-766 DIPVAEVAEEILAG
+766 
-780 EEVSAEVEEI
+780 
-790 TAAPVAAADDID
+790 D
-802 EDDDNYIDDE
+802 ENYIDDE
-812 IIEIFVEE
+812 IIDIFVEE
-820 AAEVLEAI
+820 AGEVLTAI

-837 NFDDDNAL
+837 NFEDENSL

-862 GANDVGELAWS
+862 GANDIGELSWS

-884 TITPGEPHV
+884 TIQAGEPHV
-893 AIIEKVRHLFP
+893 ALIEKVRAILP
-904 DMVEAFSNKQAN
+904 DMVEAFSHKHNN
-916 PHLALSVHYRG
+916 PHPQLSEHYRE
-927 LAESLAKGIVP
+927 LAESLTKGIVP
-938 DELSGG
+938 KELASGEAEVCVNNDSVTDVDAHVEEPETSYYEEVL
-944 AAQAASLDDESDAET
+944 AADVPQETNELVESEDFESAVNATDDETS
-959 ISLDSAFQAETDSDL
+959 IQVSAAPT
-974 ESETESDIELET
+974 ETETATTLSSDYLLQ
-986 DAEDEE
+986 DGYLLQD
-992 LVLEIDESEHVDDD
+992 SY
-1006 EILSLDADD
+1006 
-1015 DVSIA
+1015 
-1020 LEQALETEAQA
+1020 
-1031 EEIELELVDEDVGA
+1031 LVDE
-1045 DSIAES
+1045 
-1051 AEHLAASFD
+1051 
-1060 YSAPAE
+1060 P
-1066 YLTDEAADDSDAQLW
+1066 ADDPDAQLW

-1086 EALTHLQ
+1086 EALTHLN
-1093 TLQEFISHMEAE
+1093 TLQDFIAHMEAE
-1105 APVYEPPSDSVQRAL
+1105 APIYEPPSDNVQRAL

-1170 TQTGLNQI
+1170 TQMALAQI
-1178 EHNEPVEIPRLQQFT
+1178 EHSEKVDIPRLHQFT
-1193 ARVNELR
+1193 ARVAELR

-1206 LVRQQELDENGKRA
+1206 LVRQQELDENGKRP

-1227 IFMAEEMNLL
+1227 IFMAEEMDLL
-1237 LDADKIIAQWHSAP
+1237 LDADKIIAQWRSAP
-1251 TDTRVLKPVLDELRN
+1251 EHVLVLQPVLHELRN

-1278 MANLGEKIEQVYS
+1278 MANLGEKIEQVYTY
-1291 DIIAQRLACSDAL
+1291 ILAQRLPCSDSL

-1318 VDSIAAGQN
+1318 VDAIAAGQN
-1327 LMTAPDSIVQA
+1327 LSNAPDSILQA
-1338 LDDLIAEAQR
+1338 LDDLIADVQAYPSEDD
-1348 EPAPALEAE
+1348 E
-1357 SLSANDDSGD
+1357 S
-1367 EAIDIETQ
+1367 AII
-1375 IFEQLATGEFEAVPA
+1375 EQLAGSHFEPLAA
-1390 LEEQVEQDTLAAVPL
+1390 LDEQVETDIEVSVPL
-1405 IEEVEYAELVA
+1405 IEEVDYREIAANEQA
-1416 DEPLDF
+1416 ITREF
-1422 AEDDAIV
+1422 AEEDAINTANALLANTPLV
-1429 LGDELLLD
+1429 ERIAADMTDVQEIDVDENTAPDYEEINLSAAADFGDELVLD
-1437 AESEENL
+1437 EQADEEIIPSLPSVEALSDNAYAESIDTE
-1444 TVDLGELDP
+1444 V
-1453 EFAALELDESGDGDA
+1453 ADA
-1468 EEITLSVDHAL
+1468 EEITL
-1479 DLGDELLLD
+1479 EL
-1488 HDEVAEVDEIPV
+1488 PQ
-1500 LSVVETL
+1500 
-1507 DDELVLEDFDVDLT
+1507 
-1521 ELAAEDAEE
+1521 
-1530 ITLDLPED
+1530 ED
-1538 DEVTASD
+1538 DV
-1545 TSELEALDAFELV
+1545 
-1558 DEVESEVGDT
+1558 T
-1568 EAELILDEETD
+1568 EAESIEAPLIAASVIETPSS
-1579 IDEQDL
+1579 ETPAATFAPQ
-1585 VANEVAAADLI
+1585 VAAPKP
-1596 TEELLTEGQIIED
+1596 TMQT
-1609 LVIED
+1609 
-1614 LIIEDL
+1614 
-1620 VIADDA
+1620 
-1626 EQDIELP
+1626 
-1633 EGFDSEAYELAALE
+1633 
-1647 GDAQENADQALDIF
+1647 
-1661 DASEYESIAEH
+1661 
-1672 ADDIED
+1672 
-1678 LVLIDDS
+1678 
-1685 DDLELTEAFDVQSE
+1685 
-1699 EDIAETLVLED
+1699 
-1710 EPESYELLADEEVDA
+1710 
-1725 DDQELTLEA
+1725 
-1734 EIAPVAQVNIPSVI
+1734 PVAPTR
-1748 APVAV
+1748 P
-1753 KPAPQPAPAQR
+1753 
-1764 VFNAVDDEDYD
+1764 VFNAEDDEDYD
-1775 PEIVEIFLEEAHELL
+1775 PEIVEIFVEEATELL
-1790 EEMERALHD
+1790 EDMERALHD
-1799 WQEDWNNTDCVE
+1799 WQEDWNNTECVE

-1824 RLAGLSNLGDLSH
+1824 RLAGLVDLGDQSH
-1837 DFETVLIEMDTD
+1837 NYETMLIEMDTD

-1856 FKQLNNYQDQLHS
+1856 FKQLNAYQDQLHS
-1869 GVDQV
+1869 GVSLVQARLNGEV
-1874 RAGMNSEAE
+1874 PAAAEPEYTEAIANDY
-1883 EAEAVQDVAPV
+1883 AEVVADADLGTSNEITSAEVETGAEFGSVPEQDLMP
-1894 SEVDDLDVVE
+1894 SVE
-1904 SADQEIEQEFAPQV
+1904 YN
-1918 EFHKPSLVV
+1918 KPSLVV
-1927 DNDRLPPSD
+1927 DNDRPAES
-1936 PTKKPNVLTFAPKP
+1936 TNAGGTSQKPNVLTFAPKP
-1950 KPPSAPLPKIPGAEF
+1950 KPPAAPLPQIPGAEF
-1965 GGSRQSGTGPAQVQH
+1965 GGARQGSSGPAQVQH

-2002 VNLAGETSISRSR
+2002 VNLAGETSISRGR

-2057 QMMQHEQ
+2057 QMAQHEQ

-2190 DDRAAAGKPVEGR
+2190 DDRTAAGKPANGR
-2203 ITLSLGREGGD
+2203 IILSLGREGGD
-2214 VMLRLSDDGRGI
+2214 VMLRLADDGRGI

-2323 DLYAIPLNT
+2323 DFYAIPLNT

-2345 HYYQDPD
+2345 HYYQDPE

-2358 GDNYLVRYLGAMLDS
+2358 GDNYLVRYLGTMLDS
-2373 DTSPKLDGQ
+2373 DATPKLDGQ

-2418 QFSAV
+2418 QFSSV

-2453 GLSHAMLLDPTHVGI
+2453 GLGHAILLDSTILGAPKE
-2468 QTEDDQAEKTV
+2468 EDLVEKTV

-2485 VTVRKVTSRFLER
+2485 VTVRKVTGRFLER

-2565 DHAFELGVNKYMG
+2565 EHAFELGVNKYMG